1 MDAAGRAGGS
11 QQGHPGGGDGDA
23 PGDAPMD
30 RYLRSQGLYRKKVA
44 KDGSCLFRAVAEQ
57 VLHSQSRHMDV
68 RMACVDYLRKN
79 REKFEA
85 FIEGPFEE
93 YLKNLENPQEWVG
106 QVEISA
112 LSLMYKKDF
121 IIYREPNASPS
132 RVTENGF
139 SDKVLLCFSN
149 GNHYDIVYPIE
160 YAEKAA
166 LCQSLLYEL
175 LYEKVFNVDVKK
187 IVAELSAVGG
197 TGESNGSSEV
207 SASDSEDDNYRS
219 KATTASDVNGMKS
232 LSGNKHLES
241 NGNSTLVVVPKK
253 VLKSLDPLVY
263 RNIEYDV
270 WLQSKWDQQKQDFS
284 IAAGMQYSVGDKCKV
299 RLDHNGKFY
308 NAHIQEVRSDNG
320 PVVVFVEELGAKH
333 AVSLKSLKPLPQTSP
348 MEGWNTVPGKKIKKF
363 FPTWGQ
369 NAQPDAECRG
379 PKGQS
384 KSIKPQSALPPRL
397 QHTVGTRQHQF
408 LSSGPQPHQTSTE
421 QKPPGRNPS
430 QSVRKA
436 ERERAEDLTPGSR
449 DCNYF
454 GLSPEERREK
464 QAIEESRSL
473 YEIQQRDEQAF
484 PALCN
489 NQSVCQAATQT
500 MDTSNQKK
508 FSTNERRNSKWTAE
522 VEEQQKEKESNSRQ
536 IHLSQKLEPNS
547 SENSQDESYPKASS
561 PLEQVKIDSAF
572 LAEQVRNVCLIS
584 KFSSQETSDKG
595 ELHHSHNLTEC
606 LPSITP
612 TPSPVFSEVHLPPPV
627 PSVPAIVPAW
637 PSEPTSYGPAGI
649 PSQIP
654 ASSLMPGPAAGPDS
668 IVSQAQVTSA
678 SVAGV
683 PVWLQAVN
691 QPLMP
696 LPQTLNPYQD
706 PLYPGFPLSEKGERA
721 VAPSYSLCN
730 TGEDLPKDKNILRFF
745 FNLGVKAYSC
755 PMWAPHSYLYPL
767 HQAYLAACRMYP
779 NVSLPVYPHS
789 PWFQEA
795 PPAQNESETA
805 RPNRHFGVQSEAR
818 SNGQIPQVDSRSPSL
833 PLIIPTAQVT
843 ESQGQVCVETENPAQ
858 ALHANYEE
866 SLRGKNMF
874 PQPPFGHN
882 HFLGAVP
889 IAPHFFPHF
898 WYGYPVQ
905 GFIENSVGRPSVVMS
920 PEDKEAAAG
929 TSANM
934 YVGKESSPPVP
945 GVNCAEQLQKTNS
958 SSGTNTVPF
967 PVAGPGSQCS
977 APKDTSVRA
986 PQLEQ
991 TCPLAAP
998 KQKTSGQQQ
1007 HSAPQTQGTERQP
1020 AAPASQPLLSEPPKS
1035 ELKNSIPSRKEKTGK
1050 GRDSKGAAN
1059 LQTES
1064 RAQRMREES
1073 SEDEN
1078 EVSDMLRSGRSKQ
1091 FYNQTYG
1098 GGRRPR
1104 LERGY
1109 SSRGGYQFQR
1119 NEEAWKGPPGRS
1131 RDDSYQYQRNFR
1143 GQPYR
1148 NDRRRATLG
1157 DNQRGQQ
1164 A

>member
-1 MDAAGRAGGS
+1 MDAAGRAGGGEQS
-11 QQGHPGGGDGDA
+11 HPGSGRDA
-23 PGDAPMD
+23 PGDTSMD

-57 VLHSQSRHMDV
+57 VLHSQSRHIDV

-79 REKFEA
+79 RDKFEA
-85 FIEGPFEE
+85 FIEGPFED
-93 YLKNLENPQEWVG
+93 YLKSLENPQEWVG

-121 IIYREPNASPS
+121 IIYQEPNASPS

-149 GNHYDIVYPIE
+149 GNHYDIVYPVE

-175 LYEKVFNVDVKK
+175 LYEKVFNMDLKK
-187 IVAELSAVGG
+187 IMTELSAVGV
-197 TGESNGSSEV
+197 TEESNGSSEV

-219 KATTASDVNGMKS
+219 KATTVSDMNGMKS

-241 NGNSTLVVVPKK
+241 NGNPTSLVLPKK

-270 WLQSKWDQQKQDFS
+270 WLRSKWDQQKQDFS
-284 IAAGMQYSVGDKCKV
+284 IAAGMQYSIGDKCKV

-308 NAHIQEVRSDNG
+308 NAHIQEVFSENG

-363 FPTWGQ
+363 YPTWGQ

-379 PKGQS
+379 PKNQS

-397 QHTVGTRQHQF
+397 QHTVGTRQQQF
-408 LSSGPQPHQTSTE
+408 LGSGPQPHQTSNE
-421 QKPPGRNPS
+421 QKTPGRNPS
-430 QSVRKA
+430 QSARKA
-436 ERERAEDLTPGSR
+436 ERERSEELSHG
-449 DCNYF
+449 NYF

-489 NQSVCQAATQT
+489 NQLVCQAATQT
-500 MDTSNQKK
+500 VDNANQKK
-508 FSTNERRNSKWTAE
+508 FSNTERRNSKWTAE
-522 VEEQQKEKESNSRQ
+522 VEEQKEKESNSRQ

-547 SENSQDESYPKASS
+547 SEN
-561 PLEQVKIDSAF
+561 
-572 LAEQVRNVCLIS
+572 
-584 KFSSQETSDKG
+584 
-595 ELHHSHNLTEC
+595 LTEC
-606 LPSITP
+606 LPSVTP
-612 TPSPVFSEVHLPPPV
+612 TPSPVFSEVHLPPAV

-637 PSEPTSYGPAGI
+637 PSEPATYGPAGI
-649 PSQIP
+649 PTQIP
-654 ASSLMPGPAAGPDS
+654 ASSLMPGPATGPDS
-668 IVSQAQVTSA
+668 IVSQA
-678 SVAGV
+678 
-683 PVWLQAVN
+683 
-691 QPLMP
+691 
-696 LPQTLNPYQD
+696 QTLNPYQD
-706 PLYPGFPLSEKGERA
+706 PLYPGFPFNEKGERA
-721 VAPSYSLCN
+721 VAPPYSLCS

-779 NVSLPVYPHS
+779 NVSLPVYPHN

-795 PPAQNESETA
+795 APAQNENETA
-805 RPNRHFGVQSEAR
+805 RPNRHFAVQTEAR
-818 SNGQIPQVDSRSPSL
+818 SNGQIPPVDRSPSL
-833 PLIIPTAQVT
+833 PLIIPSAQVT
-843 ESQGQVCVETENPAQ
+843 ESQGQVCVEPENPAQ

-866 SLRGKNMF
+866 SLRGKNIF

-889 IAPHFFPHF
+889 IAPPFFPHF

-905 GFIENSVGRPSVVMS
+905 GFIENSVARPNLVLS
-920 PEDKEAAAG
+920 PEDKEAAAAG
-929 TSANM
+929 TSASM
-934 YVGKESSPPVP
+934 YVGKECSPPVP
-945 GVNCAEQLQKTNS
+945 AVNCAEQLQKTNS
-958 SSGTNTVPF
+958 GSGPSTVPF
-967 PVAGPGSQCS
+967 PVTAAGT
-977 APKDTSVRA
+977 PKDTSARA
-986 PQLEQ
+986 SQLEQ
-991 TCPLAAP
+991 TCPSATP
-998 KQKTSGQQQ
+998 KQKAAGQQ
-1007 HSAPQTQGTERQP
+1007 HRPPQTQGPERP
-1020 AAPASQPLLSEPPKS
+1020 TAGPGTQPLLAEPPKN
-1035 ELKNSIPSRKEKTGK
+1035 ELKPGTPSRKERPAK
-1050 GRDSKGAAN
+1050 GRESKGAGN
-1059 LQTES
+1059 MQMES
-1064 RAQRMREES
+1064 RAQRTREES
-1073 SEDEN
+1073 SEDDT

-1104 LERGY
+1104 PDRGY

-1119 NEEAWKGPPGRS
+1119 NEEAWKGPPSRS
-1131 RDDSYQYQRNFR
+1131 RDDSYHYQRNFR

>member
-1 MDAAGRAGGS
+1 SSMDC
-11 QQGHPGGGDGDA
+11 
-23 PGDAPMD
+23 
-30 RYLRSQGLYRKKVA
+30 YLRSQGLYRKKVA

-57 VLHSQSRHMDV
+57 VLHSQSRHIDV

-93 YLKNLENPQEWVG
+93 YLKCLENPQEWVG

-121 IIYREPNASPS
+121 IIYREPNAAPS
-132 RVTENGF
+132 HVTENGF

-160 YAEKAA
+160 YSEKAA

-175 LYEKVFNVDVKK
+175 LYEKVFDTDVKK
-187 IVAELSAVGG
+187 IIAELGAVGV
-197 TGESNGSSEV
+197 TEDSNGSSEV
-207 SASDSEDDNYRS
+207 SASDSDDDNYRS
-219 KATTASDVNGMKS
+219 KATTVSDMNGLKS
-232 LSGNKHLES
+232 LSGSKHLKS
-241 NGNSTLVVVPKK
+241 NGNPTLLVLPKK
-253 VLKSLDPLVY
+253 VLKSLNPSVY
-263 RNIEYDV
+263 RNVEYDV

-308 NAHIQEVRSDNG
+308 NAHIQEVCSENG

-333 AVSLKSLKPLPQTSP
+333 TVSLKSLKPLPQASP

-369 NAQPDAECRG
+369 NAQPDADCRG
-379 PKGQS
+379 PKSQS

-408 LSSGPQPHQTSTE
+408 LCSGPQPHQTSTE
-421 QKPPGRNPS
+421 QKAPGRNPS
-430 QSVRKA
+430 QTIRKPD
-436 ERERAEDLTPGSR
+436 RERTEDLNHSSR

-484 PALCN
+484 PALSNVCFFSFCDSHKWCN
-489 NQSVCQAATQT
+489 GSFTRLCLGVT
-500 MDTSNQKK
+500 
-508 FSTNERRNSKWTAE
+508 
-522 VEEQQKEKESNSRQ
+522 ESNSRQ

-547 SENSQDESYPKASS
+547 SEKNSQDESYPKASS
-561 PLEQVKIDSAF
+561 PLEQVKTDSPI
-572 LAEQVRNVCLIS
+572 LAEQNVS
-584 KFSSQETSDKG
+584 
-595 ELHHSHNLTEC
+595 EC

-612 TPSPVFSEVHLPPPV
+612 TPSPVFSEVHLPPTV

-637 PSEPTSYGPAGI
+637 PSEPTTYGPAGI
-649 PSQIP
+649 PAQIP
-654 ASSLMPGPAAGPDS
+654 ASSLMPAPATGPDS

-678 SVAGV
+678 PVAGV
-683 PVWLQAVN
+683 PVSLQAVN

-706 PLYPGFPLSEKGERA
+706 PLYPGFPFSEKGERA
-721 VAPSYSLCN
+721 IAPSYSLCN

-779 NVSLPVYPHS
+779 NVSLPVYPHN

-795 PPAQNESETA
+795 PPTQNETETA
-805 RPNRHFGVQSEAR
+805 RTNRHFPVQSEVR
-818 SNGQIPQVDSRSPSL
+818 SNSQMPQVDSRSPSL
-833 PLIIPTAQVT
+833 PLIIPTAQVS
-843 ESQGQVCVETENPAQ
+843 ESQGQVCVESENPVQ

-889 IAPHFFPHF
+889 IAPPFFPHF

-905 GFIENSVGRPSVVMS
+905 GFIENSVARPNVVMS
-920 PEDKEAAAG
+920 PEDKEATAG
-929 TSANM
+929 TSANVYM
-934 YVGKESSPPVP
+934 AKECSPPAPV
-945 GVNCAEQLQKTNS
+945 VNCAEPLQKTNS
-958 SSGTNTVPF
+958 SSSGSNAVSF
-967 PVAGPGSQCS
+967 PVAGECS
-977 APKDTSVRA
+977 APKETSARA
-986 PQLEQ
+986 PQLEP
-991 TCPLAAP
+991 TCPSASPA
-998 KQKTSGQQQ
+998 KQKPAGQQ
-1007 HSAPQTQGTERQP
+1007 HRSPQVQGSERQT
-1020 AAPASQPLLSEPPKS
+1020 AVHNAPPLLAEPPKN
-1035 ELKNSIPSRKEKTGK
+1035 ELKNSISSRKEKTDK
-1050 GRDSKGAAN
+1050 GRDCKGAGN

-1064 RAQRMREES
+1064 RAQRTREES
-1073 SEDEN
+1073 SEDES

-1104 LERGY
+1104 PEWGY
-1109 SSRGGYQFQR
+1109 SSRGGYPLQR
-1119 NEEAWKGPPGRS
+1119 SEEAWKGAPGRT

-1143 GQPYR
+1143 GRPYR

-1157 DNQRGQQ
+1157 DNQRGHQ

>member
-1 MDAAGRAGGS
+1 MEAAGKPDGGEQS
-11 QQGHPGGGDGDA
+11 HQGSGVEA
-23 PGDAPMD
+23 PGDTSMD
-30 RYLRSQGLYRKKVA
+30 CYLRSQGLYRKRVA

-57 VLHSQSRHMDV
+57 VLHSQSRHIDV

-93 YLKNLENPQEWVG
+93 YLKCLENPQEWVG

-132 RVTENGF
+132 HVTENGF

-160 YAEKAA
+160 YSEKAA

-175 LYEKVFNVDVKK
+175 LYEKVFDTDVKK
-187 IVAELSAVGG
+187 IIAELSAVGV
-197 TGESNGSSEV
+197 TEDSNGSSEL
-207 SASDSEDDNYRS
+207 SASDSEDDSYRS
-219 KATTASDVNGMKS
+219 RATAVSDMNGLKS
-232 LSGNKHLES
+232 LPGNKHLKS
-241 NGNSTLVVVPKK
+241 NGNPALLDLPKK
-253 VLKSLDPLVY
+253 VLKSLNPSVY
-263 RNIEYDV
+263 RNVEYEV

-308 NAHIQEVRSDNG
+308 NAHIQEVCSENG

-369 NAQPDAECRG
+369 NAQPDADCRG
-379 PKGQS
+379 PKNQS

-408 LSSGPQPHQTSTE
+408 LCSGPQPHQTSTE
-421 QKPPGRNPS
+421 QKAPGRNSS
-430 QSVRKA
+430 QTVRKPEW
-436 ERERAEDLTPGSR
+436 ERTEDLNHGSR

-484 PALCN
+484 PALST

-500 MDTSNQKK
+500 GDTLNQKK
-508 FSTNERRNSKWTAE
+508 LSNNDRRNNKWTAE
-522 VEEQQKEKESNSRQ
+522 VEEQKDKESNSRQ

-547 SENSQDESYPKASS
+547 SEKNSQDESYPKATS
-561 PLEQVKIDSAF
+561 PLEPVKTDSPV
-572 LAEQVRNVCLIS
+572 LAEQ
-584 KFSSQETSDKG
+584 
-595 ELHHSHNLTEC
+595 NLAEC
-606 LPSITP
+606 LPSVTP
-612 TPSPVFSEVHLPPPV
+612 APSPVFSEVHLPSAV

-637 PSEPTSYGPAGI
+637 PSEPTTYGPAGI
-649 PSQIP
+649 PPQIP
-654 ASSLMPGPAAGPDS
+654 ASSLMPAPATGPDS
-668 IVSQAQVTSA
+668 LVSQAQVTSA
-678 SVAGV
+678 PVAGV
-683 PVWLQAVN
+683 PVSLQAVN

-706 PLYPGFPLSEKGERA
+706 PLYPGFPFSEKGERA

-779 NVSLPVYPHS
+779 NVSLPVYPHN

-795 PPAQNESETA
+795 PPAPSESETA
-805 RPNRHFGVQSEAR
+805 GTNRHFPLQSEVR
-818 SNGQIPQVDSRSPSL
+818 SNGQIPQADSRAPSL
-833 PLIIPTAQVT
+833 PLILPAPQVS
-843 ESQGQVCVETENPAQ
+843 EGQGQGCVESEDPVQ

-866 SLRGKNMF
+866 SLRGKTVF

-882 HFLGAVP
+882 HFLGPLP
-889 IAPHFFPHF
+889 IAPPFFPHF

-905 GFIENSVGRPSVVMS
+905 GFIDNSVPRPNVVMS
-920 PEDKEAAAG
+920 PEEKEVVAG
-929 TSANM
+929 TSASV
-934 YVGKESSPPVP
+934 YVAKECSPQVP
-945 GVNCAEQLQKTNS
+945 GLNSAEHLQKTNG
-958 SSGTNTVPF
+958 SGAGPF
-967 PVAGPGSQCS
+967 PPAAAGSDCG
-977 APKDTSVRA
+977 APKEAPGRA

-991 TCPLAAP
+991 TCPSASPAKP
-998 KQKTSGQQQ
+998 KPAGQQQ
-1007 HSAPQTQGTERQP
+1007 NRSAQLQGTERQRAVATTPP
-1020 AAPASQPLLSEPPKS
+1020 ALAEPA
-1035 ELKNSIPSRKEKTGK
+1035 KNEVKPSIPGRRERTDK
-1050 GRDSKGAAN
+1050 GRESKA
-1059 LQTES
+1059 ES
-1064 RAQRMREES
+1064 RAQRPKEES
-1073 SEDEN
+1073 SEDES

-1104 LERGY
+1104 LEWGY
-1109 SSRGGYQFQR
+1109 SSRGGGYQFQR
-1119 NEEAWKGPPGRS
+1119 NEETWKGPPGRS
-1131 RDDSYQYQRNFR
+1131 RDDGYQYQRNFR
-1143 GQPYR
+1143 GRPYR

-1157 DNQRGQQ
+1157 DNQRGHQT
-1164 A
+1164 

>member
-1 MDAAGRAGGS
+1 MDAAGRAGGGEQS
-11 QQGHPGGGDGDA
+11 HPGSGGDA
-23 PGDAPMD
+23 PGDTSMD

-57 VLHSQSRHMDV
+57 VLHSQSRHIDV
-68 RMACVDYLRKN
+68 RMACVDYLRKH

-85 FIEGPFEE
+85 FIEGPFED
-93 YLKNLENPQEWVG
+93 YLKSLENPQEWVG

-121 IIYREPNASPS
+121 IIYQEPNASPS

-175 LYEKVFNVDVKK
+175 LYEKVFDMDVKK
-187 IVAELSAVGG
+187 IMAELSAVGV
-197 TGESNGSSEV
+197 TEESNGSSEV

-219 KATTASDVNGMKS
+219 KATTVSDMNGMKS

-241 NGNSTLVVVPKK
+241 NGNPTSLVLPKK

-263 RNIEYDV
+263 RNVEYDV
-270 WLQSKWDQQKQDFS
+270 WLRSKWDQQKQDFS
-284 IAAGMQYSVGDKCKV
+284 IAAGMQYSIGDKCKV

-308 NAHIQEVRSDNG
+308 NAHIQEVFSQNG

-363 FPTWGQ
+363 YPTWGQ

-379 PKGQS
+379 PKNQS

-408 LSSGPQPHQTSTE
+408 LCSGPQPHQTSTE
-421 QKPPGRNPS
+421 QKAPVRTPS
-430 QSVRKA
+430 QSARKV
-436 ERERAEDLTPGSR
+436 ERERSEEPSHGSR

-500 MDTSNQKK
+500 VDNVNQKK
-508 FSTNERRNSKWTAE
+508 FSNSERRNSKWTAE
-522 VEEQQKEKESNSRQ
+522 VEEQKEKESNSRQ

-547 SENSQDESYPKASS
+547 SEN
-561 PLEQVKIDSAF
+561 
-572 LAEQVRNVCLIS
+572 
-584 KFSSQETSDKG
+584 
-595 ELHHSHNLTEC
+595 LTEC
-606 LPSITP
+606 LPTITP
-612 TPSPVFSEVHLPPPV
+612 TPSPVFSEVHLPPAV

-637 PSEPTSYGPAGI
+637 PSEPATYGPAGI
-649 PSQIP
+649 PTQIP
-654 ASSLMPGPAAGPDS
+654 ASSLMPGPATGPDS
-668 IVSQAQVTSA
+668 IVSQA
-678 SVAGV
+678 
-683 PVWLQAVN
+683 
-691 QPLMP
+691 
-696 LPQTLNPYQD
+696 QTLNPYQD
-706 PLYPGFPLSEKGERA
+706 PLYPGFPFNEKGERA
-721 VAPSYSLCN
+721 VAPPYSLCS

-779 NVSLPVYPHS
+779 NVSLPVYPHN

-795 PPAQNESETA
+795 APTQNENETA
-805 RPNRHFGVQSEAR
+805 RPNRHFAVQTEAR
-818 SNGQIPQVDSRSPSL
+818 SNGQIPQVDRSPSL
-833 PLIIPTAQVT
+833 PLIIPSAQVT
-843 ESQGQVCVETENPAQ
+843 ESQGQVCVEPENPAQ

-866 SLRGKNMF
+866 SLRGKSMF

-889 IAPHFFPHF
+889 IAPPFFPHF

-905 GFIENSVGRPSVVMS
+905 GFIENSVARPNVVLS
-920 PEDKEAAAG
+920 PEDKEAAVG
-929 TSANM
+929 TSASM
-934 YVGKESSPPVP
+934 YVGKECSPPVP
-945 GVNCAEQLQKTNS
+945 GVNCAEQLQKSNTG
-958 SSGTNTVPF
+958 SGSNTVPF
-967 PVAGPGSQCS
+967 PVAAAGT
-977 APKDTSVRA
+977 PKDASARA

-991 TCPLAAP
+991 TCPSAAS
-998 KQKTSGQQQ
+998 KQKADGQQ
-1007 HSAPQTQGTERQP
+1007 HRPPQTQGPERP
-1020 AAPASQPLLSEPPKS
+1020 TAGPSTQPLLAEPPKT
-1035 ELKNSIPSRKEKTGK
+1035 ELKPGTPGRKEKPAK
-1050 GRDSKGAAN
+1050 GRESKGAGN
-1059 LQTES
+1059 VQTES
-1064 RAQRMREES
+1064 RVQRTREES
-1073 SEDEN
+1073 SEDDT

-1104 LERGY
+1104 PDRGY

-1131 RDDSYQYQRNFR
+1131 RDDGYQYQRNFR

>member
-1 MDAAGRAGGS
+1 MDAAGRAGGGEQS
-11 QQGHPGGGDGDA
+11 HPGSGRDA
-23 PGDAPMD
+23 PGDTSMD

-57 VLHSQSRHMDV
+57 VLHSQSRHIDV

-85 FIEGPFEE
+85 FIEGPFED
-93 YLKNLENPQEWVG
+93 YLKSLENPQEWVG

-121 IIYREPNASPS
+121 IIYQEPNASPS

-149 GNHYDIVYPIE
+149 GNHYDIVYPVE

-175 LYEKVFNVDVKK
+175 LYEKVFNMDLKK
-187 IVAELSAVGG
+187 IMTELSAVGV
-197 TGESNGSSEV
+197 TEESNGSSEV

-219 KATTASDVNGMKS
+219 KATTVSDMNGMKS

-241 NGNSTLVVVPKK
+241 NGNPTSLVLPKK

-270 WLQSKWDQQKQDFS
+270 WLRSKWDQQKQDFS
-284 IAAGMQYSVGDKCKV
+284 IAAGMQYSIGDKCKV

-308 NAHIQEVRSDNG
+308 NAHIQEVFSENG

-363 FPTWGQ
+363 YPTWGQ

-379 PKGQS
+379 PKNQS

-397 QHTVGTRQHQF
+397 QHTVGTRQQQF
-408 LSSGPQPHQTSTE
+408 LGSGPQPHQTSNE
-421 QKPPGRNPS
+421 QKTPGRNPS
-430 QSVRKA
+430 QSARKA
-436 ERERAEDLTPGSR
+436 ERERSEELSHG
-449 DCNYF
+449 NYF

-489 NQSVCQAATQT
+489 NQLVCQAATQT
-500 MDTSNQKK
+500 VDNANQKK
-508 FSTNERRNSKWTAE
+508 FSNTERRNSKWTAE
-522 VEEQQKEKESNSRQ
+522 VEEQKEKESNSRQ

-547 SENSQDESYPKASS
+547 SE
-561 PLEQVKIDSAF
+561 
-572 LAEQVRNVCLIS
+572 
-584 KFSSQETSDKG
+584 FSSQETSDKG

-606 LPSITP
+606 LPSVTP
-612 TPSPVFSEVHLPPPV
+612 TPSPVFSEVHLPPAV

-637 PSEPTSYGPAGI
+637 PSEPATYGPAGI
-649 PSQIP
+649 PTQIP
-654 ASSLMPGPAAGPDS
+654 ASSLMPGPATGPDS

-678 SVAGV
+678 SGAGV

-706 PLYPGFPLSEKGERA
+706 PLYPGFPFNEKGERA
-721 VAPSYSLCN
+721 VAPPYSLCS

-779 NVSLPVYPHS
+779 NVSLPVYPHN

-795 PPAQNESETA
+795 APAQNENETA
-805 RPNRHFGVQSEAR
+805 RPNRHFAVQTEAR
-818 SNGQIPQVDSRSPSL
+818 SNGQIPPVDRSPSL
-833 PLIIPTAQVT
+833 PLIIPSAQVT
-843 ESQGQVCVETENPAQ
+843 ESQGQVCVEPENPAQ

-866 SLRGKNMF
+866 SLRGKNIF

-889 IAPHFFPHF
+889 IAPPFFPHF

-905 GFIENSVGRPSVVMS
+905 GFIENSVARPNLVLS
-920 PEDKEAAAG
+920 PEDKEAAAAG
-929 TSANM
+929 TSASM
-934 YVGKESSPPVP
+934 YVGKECSPPVP
-945 GVNCAEQLQKTNS
+945 AVNCAEQLQKTNS
-958 SSGTNTVPF
+958 GSGPSTVPF
-967 PVAGPGSQCS
+967 PVAAAGN
-977 APKDTSVRA
+977 PKDTSARA
-986 PQLEQ
+986 SQLEQ
-991 TCPLAAP
+991 TCPSATP
-998 KQKTSGQQQ
+998 KQKAAGQQ
-1007 HSAPQTQGTERQP
+1007 HRPPQTQGPERP
-1020 AAPASQPLLSEPPKS
+1020 TAGPGTQPLLAEPPKN
-1035 ELKNSIPSRKEKTGK
+1035 ELKPGTPSRKERPAK
-1050 GRDSKGAAN
+1050 GRESKGAGN
-1059 LQTES
+1059 MQMES
-1064 RAQRMREES
+1064 RAQRTREES
-1073 SEDEN
+1073 SEDDT

-1104 LERGY
+1104 PDRGY

-1119 NEEAWKGPPGRS
+1119 NEEAWKGPPSRS
-1131 RDDSYQYQRNFR
+1131 RDDSYHYQRNFR

>member
-1 MDAAGRAGGS
+1 MEAAGKPDGGEQS
-11 QQGHPGGGDGDA
+11 HQSSGMDA
-23 PGDAPMD
+23 PGDASMD
-30 RYLRSQGLYRKKVA
+30 CYLRSQGLYRKRVA

-57 VLHSQSRHMDV
+57 VLHSQSRHIDV
-68 RMACVDYLRKN
+68 RMACVEYLRKN

-85 FIEGPFEE
+85 FIEGPFED
-93 YLKNLENPQEWVG
+93 YLKCLENPQEWVG

-132 RVTENGF
+132 HVTENGF

-160 YAEKAA
+160 YSEKAA

-175 LYEKVFNVDVKK
+175 LYEKVFDTDVKK
-187 IVAELSAVGG
+187 IIAELSAVGV
-197 TGESNGSSEV
+197 TEESNGSSEV

-219 KATTASDVNGMKS
+219 KATTVSDMNGLKS
-232 LSGNKHLES
+232 LSGNKHVKS
-241 NGNSTLVVVPKK
+241 NGNPTLLVLPRK
-253 VLKSLDPLVY
+253 VLKSLNPSVY
-263 RNIEYDV
+263 RNVEYDV

-308 NAHIQEVRSDNG
+308 NAHIQEVCSENG

-333 AVSLKSLKPLPQTSP
+333 AVSLKSLKPLPQASP

-369 NAQPDAECRG
+369 NAQPDADCRG
-379 PKGQS
+379 PKNQS

-397 QHTVGTRQHQF
+397 QHTAGTRQHQF
-408 LSSGPQPHQTSTE
+408 LCSGPQPHQTSTE
-421 QKPPGRNPS
+421 QKAPGRNPS
-430 QSVRKA
+430 QTV
-436 ERERAEDLTPGSR
+436 RERKPDRERTEDLNHGSR

-484 PALCN
+484 PAL
-489 NQSVCQAATQT
+489 
-500 MDTSNQKK
+500 SNK
-508 FSTNERRNSKWTAE
+508 
-522 VEEQQKEKESNSRQ
+522 
-536 IHLSQKLEPNS
+536 
-547 SENSQDESYPKASS
+547 NSQDESYPKASS
-561 PLEQVKIDSAF
+561 PLEQVKTDSPI
-572 LAEQVRNVCLIS
+572 LAEQ
-584 KFSSQETSDKG
+584 
-595 ELHHSHNLTEC
+595 NLAEC
-606 LPSITP
+606 LPSVTP
-612 TPSPVFSEVHLPPPV
+612 TPSPVFPEVHLPPAV

-637 PSEPTSYGPAGI
+637 PSEPTTYGPAGI
-649 PSQIP
+649 PAQIP
-654 ASSLMPGPAAGPDS
+654 ASSLMPAPATGPDS

-678 SVAGV
+678 PVAGV
-683 PVWLQAVN
+683 SVSLQAVN

-706 PLYPGFPLSEKGERA
+706 PLYPGFPFSEKGERA

-745 FNLGVKAYSC
+745 FNLGVKAYCC

-779 NVSLPVYPHS
+779 NVSLPVYPHN

-795 PPAQNESETA
+795 PPTQNENETA
-805 RPNRHFGVQSEAR
+805 RANRHFPVPSEAR
-818 SNGQIPQVDSRSPSL
+818 SNGQIPQADSRSPSL
-833 PLIIPTAQVT
+833 PLIIPTAQVS
-843 ESQGQVCVETENPAQ
+843 ESQGQVCVESENPVQ

-889 IAPHFFPHF
+889 IAPPFFPHF

-905 GFIENSVGRPSVVMS
+905 GFIESSVARPNVVLS
-920 PEDKEAAAG
+920 PEDKEATAS
-929 TSANM
+929 TSANV
-934 YVGKESSPPVP
+934 YAAKECSPPVP
-945 GVNCAEQLQKTNS
+945 VMNSAEQLPKMS
-958 SSGTNTVPF
+958 SSGGSNAVPF
-967 PVAGPGSQCS
+967 PVAGASGECS
-977 APKDTSVRA
+977 APTETSARA

-991 TCPLAAP
+991 TCPSASPAR
-998 KQKTSGQQQ
+998 QKPAGQQNR
-1007 HSAPQTQGTERQP
+1007 SPQTQGTERQTAVP
-1020 AAPASQPLLSEPPKS
+1020 TAPPLLAELPKN
-1035 ELKNSIPSRKEKTGK
+1035 ELKNSVPSRKEKTDK
-1050 GRDSKGAAN
+1050 GRDCKGAGN
-1059 LQTES
+1059 PQVES
-1064 RAQRMREES
+1064 RAQRTREES
-1073 SEDEN
+1073 SEDES

-1104 LERGY
+1104 LEWGY

-1119 NEEAWKGPPGRS
+1119 NEEAWKGAPGRS
-1131 RDDSYQYQRNFR
+1131 RDEGYQYQRNFR
-1143 GQPYR
+1143 GRPYR

-1157 DNQRGQQ
+1157 ENQRGHQ

>member
-1 MDAAGRAGGS
+1 MEAACRPAGDEQS
-11 QQGHPGGGDGDA
+11 QQGMDG
-23 PGDAPMD
+23 PGDTSMD
-30 RYLRSQGLYRKKVA
+30 CYLRSQGLYRKRVA

-57 VLHSQSRHMDV
+57 VLHSQSRHIDV

-93 YLKNLENPQEWVG
+93 YLKCLENPQEWVG

-132 RVTENGF
+132 HVTENGF

-160 YAEKAA
+160 YSEKAA

-175 LYEKVFNVDVKK
+175 LYEKVFDTDVKK
-187 IVAELSAVGG
+187 IIAELSAVGA
-197 TGESNGSSEV
+197 TDDSNGSSEV
-207 SASDSEDDNYRS
+207 SASDSDDDNCRS
-219 KATTASDVNGMKS
+219 KAATVSDMNGLKS
-232 LSGNKHLES
+232 PSDNKHLKS
-241 NGNSTLVVVPKK
+241 NGNPTLLVLPKK
-253 VLKSLDPLVY
+253 VLKSLNPSVY
-263 RNIEYDV
+263 RNVEYDV
-270 WLQSKWDQQKQDFS
+270 WLQSKLDQQKQDFS

-308 NAHIQEVRSDNG
+308 NAHIQEVCSENG

-333 AVSLKSLKPLPQTSP
+333 AVSLKSLKPLPQASP
-348 MEGWNTVPGKKIKKF
+348 MEGWNTVPGKKMKKF

-369 NAQPDAECRG
+369 NAQPDADCRG
-379 PKGQS
+379 PKNQS
-384 KSIKPQSALPPRL
+384 KSIKPQPALPPRL

-408 LSSGPQPHQTSTE
+408 SCSGPQPHQTSTE
-421 QKPPGRNPS
+421 QKAPGRNPS
-430 QSVRKA
+430 QTVRKP
-436 ERERAEDLTPGSR
+436 ERERSEDLNPGSR

-484 PALCN
+484 PALSN

-500 MDTSNQKK
+500 VDNLNQKK
-508 FSTNERRNSKWTAE
+508 LSNNERRNSKWTAE
-522 VEEQQKEKESNSRQ
+522 VEEQKEKESNSRQ

-547 SENSQDESYPKASS
+547 SEKSSQDESYPKASS
-561 PLEQVKIDSAF
+561 PVEQVKTESPPV
-572 LAEQVRNVCLIS
+572 LAEQ
-584 KFSSQETSDKG
+584 
-595 ELHHSHNLTEC
+595 NLTEC
-606 LPSITP
+606 LPSVTP
-612 TPSPVFSEVHLPPPV
+612 TPSPVFSEVHLPPAV

-637 PSEPTSYGPAGI
+637 PSEPATYGPAGI
-649 PSQIP
+649 PAQIP
-654 ASSLMPGPAAGPDS
+654 ASTLMPAPAAGPDS

-678 SVAGV
+678 PVAGV
-683 PVWLQAVN
+683 PVSLQAVN
-691 QPLMP
+691 QPVMP

-721 VAPSYSLCN
+721 IAPSYSLCN

-779 NVSLPVYPHS
+779 NMSLPMYPHNA
-789 PWFQEA
+789 WFQEA
-795 PPAQNESETA
+795 PAQSDGETA
-805 RPNRHFGVQSEAR
+805 RTNRHFPVPSEAR
-818 SNGQIPQVDSRSPSL
+818 PNGQIPQVDSRAASL
-833 PLIIPTAQVT
+833 PLMIPTAQVS
-843 ESQGQVCVETENPAQ
+843 ESQGQVCVESENPVQ

-874 PQPPFGHN
+874 PQTPFGHN

-889 IAPHFFPHF
+889 IAPPFFPHF

-905 GFIENSVGRPSVVMS
+905 GFIDNSAARPNVVLS
-920 PEDKEAAAG
+920 PEDKEAAAN
-929 TSANM
+929 AVVNM
-934 YVGKESSPPVP
+934 YVAKECVPPVP
-945 GVNCAEQLQKTNS
+945 VVNCAEQLPKVGS
-958 SSGTNTVPF
+958 SSNTMPF
-967 PVAGPGSQCS
+967 PVAGASSECS
-977 APKDTSVRA
+977 APKEASARA
-986 PQLEQ
+986 PQLEH
-991 TCPLAAP
+991 TCPSA
-998 KQKTSGQQQ
+998 KQKPAGQQNR
-1007 HSAPQTQGTERQP
+1007 SPLTQGTEKQTAVP
-1020 AAPASQPLLSEPPKS
+1020 NTPPLAAEPPKN
-1035 ELKNSIPSRKEKTGK
+1035 ELKHSICSRKDKTDK
-1050 GRDSKGAAN
+1050 GRDCRGMGS
-1059 LQTES
+1059 LQAES
-1064 RAQRMREES
+1064 RVQRAREES
-1073 SEDEN
+1073 SEDES

-1104 LERGY
+1104 LEWGY

-1119 NEEAWKGPPGRS
+1119 NEEAWKGPPSRS
-1131 RDDSYQYQRNFR
+1131 RDDGHQYQRNFR
-1143 GQPYR
+1143 GRPYR

-1157 DNQRGQQ
+1157 DNQRGHQ

>member
-1 MDAAGRAGGS
+1 MDAASRAGGGEQS
-11 QQGHPGGGDGDA
+11 HPGSGGDS
-23 PGDAPMD
+23 PGDTSMD

-57 VLHSQSRHMDV
+57 VLHSQSRHIDV

-85 FIEGPFEE
+85 VSLIVCLFECSF
-93 YLKNLENPQEWVG
+93 LLFSIQEWVG

-121 IIYREPNASPS
+121 IIYQEPNASPS

-175 LYEKVFNVDVKK
+175 LYEKVFDMDVKK
-187 IVAELSAVGG
+187 IMSELSAVGVAE
-197 TGESNGSSEV
+197 ESNGSSEV
-207 SASDSEDDNYRS
+207 SASDSEDDNYRTD
-219 KATTASDVNGMKS
+219 ANGSWGLVCFSSHGS
-232 LSGNKHLES
+232 LN
-241 NGNSTLVVVPKK
+241 
-253 VLKSLDPLVY
+253 
-263 RNIEYDV
+263 
-270 WLQSKWDQQKQDFS
+270 QQKQDFS
-284 IAAGMQYSVGDKCKV
+284 IAAGMQYSIGDKCKV

-308 NAHIQEVRSDNG
+308 NAHIQEVYSENG

-363 FPTWGQ
+363 YPTWGQ

-379 PKGQS
+379 PKNQS

-408 LSSGPQPHQTSTE
+408 LTSGPQPHQTSTE
-421 QKPPGRNPS
+421 QKAPGRNPS
-430 QSVRKA
+430 QSVRKM
-436 ERERAEDLTPGSR
+436 ERERSEELSHGSR

-489 NQSVCQAATQT
+489 SVCQAATQT
-500 MDTSNQKK
+500 VDNVNQKK
-508 FSTNERRNSKWTAE
+508 LSNNERRNSKWTAE
-522 VEEQQKEKESNSRQ
+522 VEEQKEKGVWIR
-536 IHLSQKLEPNS
+536 LSHQDHQPWCDLALF
-547 SENSQDESYPKASS
+547 SQ
-561 PLEQVKIDSAF
+561 
-572 LAEQVRNVCLIS
+572 
-584 KFSSQETSDKG
+584 
-595 ELHHSHNLTEC
+595 NLSEC
-606 LPSITP
+606 LPSVTP
-612 TPSPVFSEVHLPPPV
+612 TPSPVFSEVHLPPAV

-637 PSEPTSYGPAGI
+637 PSEPATYGPAGI
-649 PSQIP
+649 PTQIP
-654 ASSLMPGPAAGPDS
+654 ASSLMPGPATGPDS

-678 SVAGV
+678 SVAGL

-706 PLYPGFPLSEKGERA
+706 PLYPGFPFNEKGERA
-721 VAPSYSLCN
+721 VAPPYSLCN

-779 NVSLPVYPHS
+779 NVTLPVYPHN

-795 PPAQNESETA
+795 APTQNENETA
-805 RPNRHFGVQSEAR
+805 RPNRHFAVQTETR
-818 SNGQIPQVDSRSPSL
+818 SNGQIPQADRSPSL
-833 PLIIPTAQVT
+833 PLIIPSAQVS
-843 ESQGQVCVETENPAQ
+843 ESQGQVCVEPENPAQ

-874 PQPPFGHN
+874 PHPPFGHN

-889 IAPHFFPHF
+889 IAPPFFPPF

-905 GFIENSVGRPSVVMS
+905 GFIENSVARPNVVLS

-934 YVGKESSPPVP
+934 YMSKECSPPVP
-945 GVNCAEQLQKTNS
+945 GVNCAEQLQKINS
-958 SSGTNTVPF
+958 SSGSNTVPF
-967 PVAGPGSQCS
+967 PVAAAG
-977 APKDTSVRA
+977 APKDTSARA

-991 TCPLAAP
+991 TCPSAAP
-998 KQKTSGQQQ
+998 KQKTSGQQ
-1007 HSAPQTQGTERQP
+1007 HRPLQTQCTERP
-1020 AAPASQPLLSEPPKS
+1020 MAGPSTQPLLAEPPKN
-1035 ELKNSIPSRKEKTGK
+1035 ELKPSIPGRKEKPAK
-1050 GRDSKGAAN
+1050 GRDSKGTGN
-1059 LQTES
+1059 VQTES
-1064 RAQRMREES
+1064 RAQRTREES
-1073 SEDEN
+1073 SEDDS

-1104 LERGY
+1104 PDRGY

-1119 NEEAWKGPPGRS
+1119 NEEAWKGPPSRS
-1131 RDDSYQYQRNFR
+1131 RDDGYQYQRNFR

-1164 A
+1164 V

>member
-1 MDAAGRAGGS
+1 MEAASKPDGGERS
-11 QQGHPGGGDGDA
+11 HHGSGTDA
-23 PGDAPMD
+23 PGKASMD
-30 RYLRSQGLYRKKVA
+30 CYLRSQGLYRKRVA

-57 VLHSQSRHMDV
+57 VLHSQSRHIDV

-85 FIEGPFEE
+85 FIEGPFED
-93 YLKNLENPQEWVG
+93 YLKCLENPQEWVG

-132 RVTENGF
+132 HVTENGF

-160 YAEKAA
+160 YSERAA

-175 LYEKVFNVDVKK
+175 LYEKVFDTDVKK
-187 IVAELSAVGG
+187 IIAELSTAGV
-197 TGESNGSSEV
+197 TEESNGSSEV
-207 SASDSEDDNYRS
+207 SASDSEDDSYRS
-219 KATTASDVNGMKS
+219 KTTTVGDMNGLKS
-232 LSGNKHLES
+232 LSGNKHLKS
-241 NGNSTLVVVPKK
+241 NGNPTLLVLPKK
-253 VLKSLDPLVY
+253 VLRSLNPSVY
-263 RNIEYDV
+263 RNVEYEV

-308 NAHIQEVRSDNG
+308 NAHIQEVRSESG
-320 PVVVFVEELGAKH
+320 PVIVFVEELGEKH
-333 AVSLKSLKPLPQTSP
+333 SVSLKSLKPLPQASP
-348 MEGWNTVPGKKIKKF
+348 MEGWNTVPGKKMKKF

-369 NAQPDAECRG
+369 NAQPDVDCRG
-379 PKGQS
+379 SKNQN

-408 LSSGPQPHQTSTE
+408 ICSGPQPHQTSTE
-421 QKPPGRNPS
+421 QKAPGRNPS
-430 QSVRKA
+430 QSGRKPD
-436 ERERAEDLTPGSR
+436 RERTEDLNHGGR

-484 PALCN
+484 PALSN
-489 NQSVCQAATQT
+489 NQLVCQAAAQT
-500 MDTSNQKK
+500 VDNTNPKK
-508 FSTNERRNSKWTAE
+508 FSNNERRNSKWTAE
-522 VEEQQKEKESNSRQ
+522 VEEQKDKESNSRQ

-547 SENSQDESYPKASS
+547 SEKNSQDERCPKASS
-561 PLEQVKIDSAF
+561 PLEQVKTDSPV
-572 LAEQVRNVCLIS
+572 LAEQ
-584 KFSSQETSDKG
+584 K
-595 ELHHSHNLTEC
+595 LTEC
-606 LPSITP
+606 LPSVTP
-612 TPSPVFSEVHLPPPV
+612 TPSPVFSEVHLPPTV

-637 PSEPTSYGPAGI
+637 PSEPTTYGPAGI
-649 PSQIP
+649 PAQIP
-654 ASSLMPGPAAGPDS
+654 ASSLMPAPTTGPDS

-678 SVAGV
+678 PVAGV
-683 PVWLQAVN
+683 PVSMQAVN

-706 PLYPGFPLSEKGERA
+706 PLYPGFPFSEKGERA
-721 VAPSYSLCN
+721 IAPSYSLCN
-730 TGEDLPKDKNILRFF
+730 NGEDLPKDKNILRFF

-755 PMWAPHSYLYPL
+755 PMWVPHSYLYPL

-779 NVSLPVYPHS
+779 NVSLPVYPHN

-795 PPAQNESETA
+795 PPTQNENETA
-805 RPNRHFGVQSEAR
+805 RASRHFPIQTEAR
-818 SNGQIPQVDSRSPSL
+818 SNGQISQVDSRSPSL
-833 PLIIPTAQVT
+833 PLMIPTAQVS
-843 ESQGQVCVETENPAQ
+843 ESQGQVCVESENPVQ
-858 ALHANYEE
+858 ALPYDE
-866 SLRGKNMF
+866 SLRGKNLF
-874 PQPPFGHN
+874 PQPAFGHN

-889 IAPHFFPHF
+889 IAPPFFPHF

-905 GFIENSVGRPSVVMS
+905 GFIENSVARPNVVVA
-920 PEDKEAAAG
+920 PEDKEAASS
-929 TSANM
+929 TSANL
-934 YVGKESSPPVP
+934 YVAKECSPPVP
-945 GVNCAEQLQKTNS
+945 AVKCAEQLQKSNS
-958 SSGTNTVPF
+958 SGSNTAPF
-967 PVAGPGSQCS
+967 PVAGVSSECS
-977 APKDTSVRA
+977 APKETTTRA

-991 TCPLAAP
+991 TCTAASA
-998 KQKTSGQQQ
+998 KQATAGLQNRS
-1007 HSAPQTQGTERQP
+1007 PQAQGIERQP
-1020 AAPASQPLLSEPPKS
+1020 GVSNATPPVAEAPKYEHKS
-1035 ELKNSIPSRKEKTGK
+1035 ATPSRKEKTDK
-1050 GRDSKGAAN
+1050 GRESKGAGN

-1064 RAQRMREES
+1064 RAQRTKEES
-1073 SEDEN
+1073 SEDES

-1104 LERGY
+1104 LEWGY

-1119 NEEAWKGPPGRS
+1119 NEEAWKGPPSRS
-1131 RDDSYQYQRNFR
+1131 REEGCQYQRNFR
-1143 GQPYR
+1143 GRPYR

-1157 DNQRGQQ
+1157 DNQRGHQ

>member
-1 MDAAGRAGGS
+1 MEAACKPDGGEQSHQGSGVDAS
-11 QQGHPGGGDGDA
+11 GDA
-23 PGDAPMD
+23 SMD
-30 RYLRSQGLYRKKVA
+30 CYLRSQGLYRKRVA

-57 VLHSQSRHMDV
+57 VLHSQSWHIDV

-93 YLKNLENPQEWVG
+93 YLKCVENPQEWVG

-121 IIYREPNASPS
+121 IIYQEPNASPS
-132 RVTENGF
+132 HVTENGF

-160 YAEKAA
+160 YSEKAA

-175 LYEKVFNVDVKK
+175 LYEKVFDTDVKK
-187 IVAELSAVGG
+187 IIAELSAVGV
-197 TGESNGSSEV
+197 TEESNGSSEV
-207 SASDSEDDNYRS
+207 SPSDSEDDNYRS
-219 KATTASDVNGMKS
+219 NATTVSDMNGLKS
-232 LSGNKHLES
+232 LSGNKHLKS
-241 NGNSTLVVVPKK
+241 NGNPTLLVLPKK
-253 VLKSLDPLVY
+253 VLKSLNPSVY
-263 RNIEYDV
+263 RNVEYDV

-308 NAHIQEVRSDNG
+308 NAHIQEVCSENG

-333 AVSLKSLKPLPQTSP
+333 AVSLKSLKPLPQASP
-348 MEGWNTVPGKKIKKF
+348 MEGWNTVPGKKRKKF
-363 FPTWGQ
+363 FPTWGH
-369 NAQPDAECRG
+369 NAQPDADCRG
-379 PKGQS
+379 PKNQS
-384 KSIKPQSALPPRL
+384 KSIKPPSALPPRL

-408 LSSGPQPHQTSTE
+408 LCSAPQPHQTSTE
-421 QKPPGRNPS
+421 QKAPGRNPS
-430 QSVRKA
+430 QAVRKPD
-436 ERERAEDLTPGSR
+436 RERSEDLNHGSR

-484 PALCN
+484 PALSN
-489 NQSVCQAATQT
+489 SQSVCQAATQT
-500 MDTSNQKK
+500 VDNLNQNK
-508 FSTNERRNSKWTAE
+508 FSNNERRNSKWTAE
-522 VEEQQKEKESNSRQ
+522 VEEQKDKESNSRP

-547 SENSQDESYPKASS
+547 SEKNSQDESYPKASS
-561 PLEQVKIDSAF
+561 PLEQVKRDSPII
-572 LAEQVRNVCLIS
+572 AEQVRNVCLIS

-595 ELHHSHNLTEC
+595 ELQPSHNVTEC

-612 TPSPVFSEVHLPPPV
+612 TPSPVFSEVHLPPTV

-637 PSEPTSYGPAGI
+637 PSEPTTYGPAGI
-649 PSQIP
+649 PAQIP
-654 ASSLMPGPAAGPDS
+654 ASSLMPAPATGPDS
-668 IVSQAQVTSA
+668 IVSQA
-678 SVAGV
+678 
-683 PVWLQAVN
+683 
-691 QPLMP
+691 
-696 LPQTLNPYQD
+696 QTLNPYQD
-706 PLYPGFPLSEKGERA
+706 PLYPGFPFSEKGERA

-779 NVSLPVYPHS
+779 NVSVPVYPHS
-789 PWFQEA
+789 PWFQE
-795 PPAQNESETA
+795 PPTTQNENETA
-805 RPNRHFGVQSEAR
+805 RTNRHFPVQSEAR

-833 PLIIPTAQVT
+833 PLIIPTAQAS
-843 ESQGQVCVETENPAQ
+843 ESQGQVCVESENPVQ
-858 ALHANYEE
+858 ALHASYEE

-889 IAPHFFPHF
+889 IAPPFFPHF

-905 GFIENSVGRPSVVMS
+905 GFIENSVARPNVVMS
-920 PEDKEAAAG
+920 PEDKEAAAN
-929 TSANM
+929 TSANV
-934 YVGKESSPPVP
+934 YVAKECSPPVP
-945 GVNCAEQLQKTNS
+945 VVNSVEQQLPKTNS
-958 SSGTNTVPF
+958 SSGSNAAPF
-967 PVAGPGSQCS
+967 PVAGASGERG
-977 APKDTSVRA
+977 APKETSART

-991 TCPLAAP
+991 TCPSASPA
-998 KQKTSGQQQ
+998 KQKTAGQQSRSLQ
-1007 HSAPQTQGTERQP
+1007 MQGTERHTAVP
-1020 AAPASQPLLSEPPKS
+1020 NTLPLLAEPPKN
-1035 ELKNSIPSRKEKTGK
+1035 ELKNSIPSRKEKTEK
-1050 GRDSKGAAN
+1050 GRDSKGAGN

-1064 RAQRMREES
+1064 RAQRTREES
-1073 SEDEN
+1073 SEDES

-1104 LERGY
+1104 LEWGY

-1119 NEEAWKGPPGRS
+1119 NEEAWKGPPSRS
-1131 RDDSYQYQRNFR
+1131 RDDGYQYQRNFR
-1143 GQPYR
+1143 GRPYR

-1157 DNQRGQQ
+1157 DNQRGHQ

>member
-1 MDAAGRAGGS
+1 MDAAGRAGGGEQS
-11 QQGHPGGGDGDA
+11 HPGSGGDA
-23 PGDAPMD
+23 PGDTSMD

-57 VLHSQSRHMDV
+57 VLHSQSRHIDV
-68 RMACVDYLRKN
+68 RMACVDYLRKH

-85 FIEGPFEE
+85 FIEGPFED
-93 YLKNLENPQEWVG
+93 YLKSLENPQEWVG

-121 IIYREPNASPS
+121 IIYQEPNASPS

-175 LYEKVFNVDVKK
+175 LYEKVFDMDVKK
-187 IVAELSAVGG
+187 IMAELSAVGV
-197 TGESNGSSEV
+197 TEESNGSSEV

-219 KATTASDVNGMKS
+219 KATTVSDMNGMKS

-241 NGNSTLVVVPKK
+241 NGNPTSLVLPKK

-263 RNIEYDV
+263 RNVEYDV
-270 WLQSKWDQQKQDFS
+270 WLRSKWDQQKQDFS
-284 IAAGMQYSVGDKCKV
+284 IAAGMQYSIGDKCKV

-308 NAHIQEVRSDNG
+308 NAHIQEVFSQNG

-363 FPTWGQ
+363 YPTWGQ

-379 PKGQS
+379 PKNQS

-408 LSSGPQPHQTSTE
+408 LCSGPQPHQTSTE
-421 QKPPGRNPS
+421 QKAPVRTPS
-430 QSVRKA
+430 QSARKV
-436 ERERAEDLTPGSR
+436 ERERSEEPSHGSR

-500 MDTSNQKK
+500 VDNVNQKK
-508 FSTNERRNSKWTAE
+508 FSNSERRNSKWTAE
-522 VEEQQKEKESNSRQ
+522 VEEQKEKESNSRQ

-547 SENSQDESYPKASS
+547 SEKNSQDESYPKASS
-561 PLEQVKIDSAF
+561 PLEQVKTDSPI
-572 LAEQVRNVCLIS
+572 LAEQ
-584 KFSSQETSDKG
+584 
-595 ELHHSHNLTEC
+595 NLTEC
-606 LPSITP
+606 LPTITP
-612 TPSPVFSEVHLPPPV
+612 TPSPVFSEVHLPPAV

-637 PSEPTSYGPAGI
+637 PSEPATYGPAGI
-649 PSQIP
+649 PTQIP
-654 ASSLMPGPAAGPDS
+654 ASSLMPGPATGPDS
-668 IVSQAQVTSA
+668 IVSQA
-678 SVAGV
+678 
-683 PVWLQAVN
+683 
-691 QPLMP
+691 
-696 LPQTLNPYQD
+696 QTLNPYQD
-706 PLYPGFPLSEKGERA
+706 PLYPGFPFNEKGERA
-721 VAPSYSLCN
+721 VAPPYSLCS

-779 NVSLPVYPHS
+779 NVSLPVYPHN

-795 PPAQNESETA
+795 APTQNENETA
-805 RPNRHFGVQSEAR
+805 RPNRHFAVQTEAR
-818 SNGQIPQVDSRSPSL
+818 SNGQIPQVDRSPSL
-833 PLIIPTAQVT
+833 PLIIPSAQVT
-843 ESQGQVCVETENPAQ
+843 ESQGQVCVEPENPAQ

-866 SLRGKNMF
+866 SLRGKSMF

-889 IAPHFFPHF
+889 IAPPFFPHF

-905 GFIENSVGRPSVVMS
+905 GFIENSVARPNVVLS
-920 PEDKEAAAG
+920 PEDKEAAVG
-929 TSANM
+929 TSASM
-934 YVGKESSPPVP
+934 YVGKECSPPVP
-945 GVNCAEQLQKTNS
+945 GVNCAEQLQKSNTG
-958 SSGTNTVPF
+958 SGSNTVPF
-967 PVAGPGSQCS
+967 PVAAAGT
-977 APKDTSVRA
+977 PKDASARA

-991 TCPLAAP
+991 TCPSAAS
-998 KQKTSGQQQ
+998 KQKADGQQ
-1007 HSAPQTQGTERQP
+1007 HRPPQTQGPERP
-1020 AAPASQPLLSEPPKS
+1020 TAGPSTQPLLAEPPKT
-1035 ELKNSIPSRKEKTGK
+1035 ELKPGTPGRKEKPAK
-1050 GRDSKGAAN
+1050 GRESKGAGN
-1059 LQTES
+1059 VQTES
-1064 RAQRMREES
+1064 RVQRTREES
-1073 SEDEN
+1073 SEDDT

-1104 LERGY
+1104 PDRGY

-1131 RDDSYQYQRNFR
+1131 RDDGYQYQRNFR

>member
-1 MDAAGRAGGS
+1 TSMDC
-11 QQGHPGGGDGDA
+11 
-23 PGDAPMD
+23 
-30 RYLRSQGLYRKKVA
+30 YLRSQGLYRKRVA

-57 VLHSQSRHMDV
+57 VLHSQSRHIDV

-85 FIEGPFEE
+85 FIEGPFED
-93 YLKNLENPQEWVG
+93 YLKCLENPQEWVG

-132 RVTENGF
+132 HVTENGF

-160 YAEKAA
+160 YSEKAA

-175 LYEKVFNVDVKK
+175 LYEKVFDTDVKK
-187 IVAELSAVGG
+187 IIAELSAVGG
-197 TGESNGSSEV
+197 TEESNGSSEV

-219 KATTASDVNGMKS
+219 KAATVSDMNGLKS
-232 LSGNKHLES
+232 LSGNKHLKS
-241 NGNSTLVVVPKK
+241 NGNPTLLVLPKK
-253 VLKSLDPLVY
+253 VLKSLNPSVY
-263 RNIEYDV
+263 RNVEYEV

-308 NAHIQEVRSDNG
+308 NAHIQEVCSENG

-333 AVSLKSLKPLPQTSP
+333 AVSLKSLKPLPQASP

-363 FPTWGQ
+363 FSTWGQ
-369 NAQPDAECRG
+369 NAQPDADCRG
-379 PKGQS
+379 PKNQS

-408 LSSGPQPHQTSTE
+408 LCSAPQPHQTSAE
-421 QKPPGRNPS
+421 QKTPGRSPS
-430 QSVRKA
+430 QTVRKP
-436 ERERAEDLTPGSR
+436 ERERTEDVNHGSR

-454 GLSPEERREK
+454 GLSPEERWEK

-484 PALCN
+484 PALSN
-489 NQSVCQAATQT
+489 VGLTLQRQT
-500 MDTSNQKK
+500 LTGLSCDSHPWCHGSFTGLSCLGV
-508 FSTNERRNSKWTAE
+508 T
-522 VEEQQKEKESNSRQ
+522 ESNSRQ

-547 SENSQDESYPKASS
+547 SEKNSQDESYPKVSS
-561 PLEQVKIDSAF
+561 PLEQVKTDSSV
-572 LAEQVRNVCLIS
+572 LAEQTV
-584 KFSSQETSDKG
+584 
-595 ELHHSHNLTEC
+595 TEC
-606 LPSITP
+606 LPSVTP
-612 TPSPVFSEVHLPPPV
+612 TPSPVFSEVHLPPTV

-637 PSEPTSYGPAGI
+637 PSEPATYGPAGI
-649 PSQIP
+649 SAQIP
-654 ASSLMPGPAAGPDS
+654 ASSLMAAPATGPDS

-678 SVAGV
+678 PVAGV
-683 PVWLQAVN
+683 PVSLQAVN

-706 PLYPGFPLSEKGERA
+706 PLYPGFPFSEKGERA
-721 VAPSYSLCN
+721 IAPSYSLCN
-730 TGEDLPKDKNILRFF
+730 TGEDLPKDKSILRFF

-779 NVSLPVYPHS
+779 NVSLPVYPHN
-789 PWFQEA
+789 PWFQET
-795 PPAQNESETA
+795 PPTQNENETA
-805 RPNRHFGVQSEAR
+805 RTNMHFAVQSEAR
-818 SNGQIPQVDSRSPSL
+818 ANGQIPQLNSRSPSL
-833 PLIIPTAQVT
+833 PLIIPTAQVS
-843 ESQGQVCVETENPAQ
+843 EGQGQVCVESENPVQ
-858 ALHANYEE
+858 ALHASYEE
-866 SLRGKNMF
+866 SLRGKNVF
-874 PQPPFGHN
+874 PQPPFGHS

-889 IAPHFFPHF
+889 IAPPFFPHF

-905 GFIENSVGRPSVVMS
+905 GFIENSVARPNVVMS
-920 PEDKEAAAG
+920 PEDKEATPS
-929 TSANM
+929 TSANI
-934 YVGKESSPPVP
+934 YVAKECSPPVAV
-945 GVNCAEQLQKTNS
+945 GNCAEQLQKPHGS
-958 SSGTNTVPF
+958 SSSSSSSTVPF
-967 PVAGPGSQCS
+967 PVGSSECS
-977 APKDTSVRA
+977 SPKDPAARA

-991 TCPLAAP
+991 TGPAAP
-998 KQKTSGQQQ
+998 PAKAAGQ
-1007 HSAPQTQGTERQP
+1007 QTQGAERRTAVP
-1020 AAPASQPLLSEPPKS
+1020 NTSPLLAEPAKN
-1035 ELKNSIPSRKEKTGK
+1035 ELRNSIPSSRKDKADK
-1050 GRDSKGAAN
+1050 GRDSKGAGN
-1059 LQTES
+1059 LQPES
-1064 RAQRMREES
+1064 RAQKTREES
-1073 SEDEN
+1073 SEDES

-1098 GGRRPR
+1098 GRRPR
-1104 LERGY
+1104 LEWGY

-1119 NEEAWKGPPGRS
+1119 NEEAWKGPAASRG
-1131 RDDSYQYQRNFR
+1131 RDDGYQYQRNFR
-1143 GQPYR
+1143 GRPYR

-1157 DNQRGQQ
+1157 DNQRGHQ

>member
-1 MDAAGRAGGS
+1 MDAAGRAGGGEQS
-11 QQGHPGGGDGDA
+11 QPGSGRDA
-23 PGDAPMD
+23 PGDTSMD

-57 VLHSQSRHMDV
+57 VLHSQSRHIDV

-85 FIEGPFEE
+85 FIEGPFED
-93 YLKNLENPQEWVG
+93 YLKSLENPQEWVG

-121 IIYREPNASPS
+121 IIYQEPNASPS

-175 LYEKVFNVDVKK
+175 LYEKVFDVDVKK
-187 IVAELSAVGG
+187 IMAELSAVGVAE
-197 TGESNGSSEV
+197 ESNGSSEV

-219 KATTASDVNGMKS
+219 KATTVSDMNGMKS

-241 NGNSTLVVVPKK
+241 NGSPTSLVLPKK

-270 WLQSKWDQQKQDFS
+270 WLRSRWDQQKQDFS
-284 IAAGMQYSVGDKCKV
+284 IAAGMQYSIGDKCKV

-308 NAHIQEVRSDNG
+308 NAHIQEVCSENG

-363 FPTWGQ
+363 YPTWGQ

-379 PKGQS
+379 PKNQS

-408 LSSGPQPHQTSTE
+408 LCSGPQPHQTSTE
-421 QKPPGRNPS
+421 QKAPGRNPS
-430 QSVRKA
+430 QSARKA
-436 ERERAEDLTPGSR
+436 ERERGEELSQHGGSR
-449 DCNYF
+449 DCHYF

-489 NQSVCQAATQT
+489 NQLVCQAATQT
-500 MDTSNQKK
+500 VDNVNQKK
-508 FSTNERRNSKWTAE
+508 FSNSERRNSKWTAE
-522 VEEQQKEKESNSRQ
+522 VEEQKEKESNSRQ

-547 SENSQDESYPKASS
+547 SE
-561 PLEQVKIDSAF
+561 
-572 LAEQVRNVCLIS
+572 
-584 KFSSQETSDKG
+584 FSSQETSDKG

-606 LPSITP
+606 LPSVTP
-612 TPSPVFSEVHLPPPV
+612 TPSPVFSEVHLPPAV

-637 PSEPTSYGPAGI
+637 PSEPATYGPAGI
-649 PSQIP
+649 PTQIP
-654 ASSLMPGPAAGPDS
+654 ASSLMPGPATGPDS

-678 SVAGV
+678 SGAGV

-706 PLYPGFPLSEKGERA
+706 PLYPGFPFNEKGERA
-721 VAPSYSLCN
+721 VAPPYSLCS
-730 TGEDLPKDKNILRFF
+730 TGDDLPKDKNILRFF

-779 NVSLPVYPHS
+779 NVSLPVYPHN

-795 PPAQNESETA
+795 APAQNENDPA
-805 RPNRHFGVQSEAR
+805 RPNRHFAVQTEAR
-818 SNGQIPQVDSRSPSL
+818 SNGQIPQVDRSPSL
-833 PLIIPTAQVT
+833 PLIIPSAQVT
-843 ESQGQVCVETENPAQ
+843 ESQGQVCVEPENPAQ

-889 IAPHFFPHF
+889 IAPPFFPHF

-905 GFIENSVGRPSVVMS
+905 GFIENSVARPNLVLS

-929 TSANM
+929 SSASM
-934 YVGKESSPPVP
+934 YVGKECSPPVP

-958 SSGTNTVPF
+958 GSNTVPF
-967 PVAGPGSQCS
+967 PVAAAGT
-977 APKDTSVRA
+977 PKDTSARA

-991 TCPLAAP
+991 TCPAAP
-998 KQKTSGQQQ
+998 KQKAAGQQ
-1007 HSAPQTQGTERQP
+1007 HRPPQTQGPERP
-1020 AAPASQPLLSEPPKS
+1020 AAGPSTQALLAEPPKN
-1035 ELKNSIPSRKEKTGK
+1035 ELKAGTPGRKERPAK
-1050 GRDSKGAAN
+1050 GRESKGAGN
-1059 LQTES
+1059 VQPDS
-1064 RAQRMREES
+1064 RAQRTREES
-1073 SEDEN
+1073 SEDDT

-1104 LERGY
+1104 PDRGY

-1119 NEEAWKGPPGRS
+1119 SEEAWKGPPSRS
-1131 RDDSYQYQRNFR
+1131 RDDGYQYQRNFR

-1148 NDRRRATLG
+1148 NDRRRAALG

>member
-1 MDAAGRAGGS
+1 MEAACKPDGGE
-11 QQGHPGGGDGDA
+11 QGHRGGGADPPGEDSMDG
-23 PGDAPMD
+23 
-30 RYLRSQGLYRKKVA
+30 YLRSQGLYRKRVA

-57 VLHSQSRHMDV
+57 VLHSQSRHIDV

-93 YLKNLENPQEWVG
+93 YLKCLENPQEWVG

-132 RVTENGF
+132 HVTENGF

-160 YAEKAA
+160 YSEKAA

-175 LYEKVFNVDVKK
+175 LYEKVFDTDVKK
-187 IVAELSAVGG
+187 IIAELSAVGV
-197 TGESNGSSEV
+197 TEESNGSSEL

-219 KATTASDVNGMKS
+219 KATTVNDMNGLKS
-232 LSGNKHLES
+232 LSGNKHLKS
-241 NGNSTLVVVPKK
+241 NGNPALVVLPKK
-253 VLKSLDPLVY
+253 VLKSLNPSVY
-263 RNIEYDV
+263 RNVEYDV

-308 NAHIQEVRSDNG
+308 NAHIQEVCSENG

-333 AVSLKSLKPLPQTSP
+333 AVSLKSLKPLPQASP

-369 NAQPDAECRG
+369 NAQPDADCRG
-379 PKGQS
+379 PKNQS

-408 LSSGPQPHQTSTE
+408 LCSGPQPHQTSTE
-421 QKPPGRNPS
+421 QKTAGRNPS
-430 QSVRKA
+430 QAVRKPD
-436 ERERAEDLTPGSR
+436 RERTEDLNHSSR

-484 PALCN
+484 PALSN

-500 MDTSNQKK
+500 VDNLNQKK
-508 FSTNERRNSKWTAE
+508 FSSNERRNSKWTAE
-522 VEEQQKEKESNSRQ
+522 VEEQKDNKESNSRQ
-536 IHLSQKLEPNS
+536 INLSQNLEPNS
-547 SENSQDESYPKASS
+547 SE
-561 PLEQVKIDSAF
+561 
-572 LAEQVRNVCLIS
+572 
-584 KFSSQETSDKG
+584 FSSQETSDKG
-595 ELHHSHNLTEC
+595 ELHHSHSLTEC
-606 LPSITP
+606 LPSVTP
-612 TPSPVFSEVHLPPPV
+612 TPSPVFSEVHLRPAV
-627 PSVPAIVPAW
+627 PSVPTIVPAW
-637 PSEPTSYGPAGI
+637 PSEPTTYGPAGI
-649 PSQIP
+649 PAQIP
-654 ASSLMPGPAAGPDS
+654 ASSLMPAPATGPDS

-678 SVAGV
+678 PVAGV
-683 PVWLQAVN
+683 PVSLQAVN

-779 NVSLPVYPHS
+779 NVSLPVYPHN

-795 PPAQNESETA
+795 PPTPNESEAA
-805 RPNRHFGVQSEAR
+805 RTSRHFPGQSEAR
-818 SNGQIPQVDSRSPSL
+818 SNGQIPQADSRSPSL
-833 PLIIPTAQVT
+833 PLIIPTAQVS
-843 ESQGQVCVETENPAQ
+843 ESQGQVCVESENPAQ

-866 SLRGKNMF
+866 SLRGKNVF

-889 IAPHFFPHF
+889 IAPPFFPHF

-905 GFIENSVGRPSVVMS
+905 GFIENSVARPNVVMS
-920 PEDKEAAAG
+920 PEDKETAVG
-929 TSANM
+929 TSASV
-934 YVGKESSPPVP
+934 YAAKECGPPVP
-945 GVNCAEQLQKTNS
+945 AVNCAEQLQKNNS
-958 SSGTNTVPF
+958 SGGGLNAVPF
-967 PVAGPGSQCS
+967 PVAS
-977 APKDTSVRA
+977 ASSECGALKETSARA
-986 PQLEQ
+986 PQLEP
-991 TCPLAAP
+991 TSPSASPA
-998 KQKTSGQQQ
+998 KQKPAGQQ
-1007 HSAPQTQGTERQP
+1007 HRTPQIQGGTERQ
-1020 AAPASQPLLSEPPKS
+1020 AAVPNASPLLAEPPRN
-1035 ELKNSIPSRKEKTGK
+1035 ELKNSGSSRKEKTDK
-1050 GRDSKGAAN
+1050 GRDSKGAGN
-1059 LQTES
+1059 VQTES
-1064 RAQRMREES
+1064 RAQRTREES
-1073 SEDEN
+1073 SEDES
-1078 EVSDMLRSGRSKQ
+1078 EVSDMLKSGRSKQ

-1104 LERGY
+1104 LEWGY
-1109 SSRGGYQFQR
+1109 SSRGGGYQFQR
-1119 NEEAWKGPPGRS
+1119 NEETWKGPPSRS
-1131 RDDSYQYQRNFR
+1131 RDDGYQYQRNFR
-1143 GQPYR
+1143 GRPYR
-1148 NDRRRATLG
+1148 NDRRRAALG
-1157 DNQRGQQ
+1157 DNQRGHQ

>member
-1 MDAAGRAGGS
+1 MDAAGRAGGGEQS
-11 QQGHPGGGDGDA
+11 QPGSGRDA
-23 PGDAPMD
+23 PGDTSMD

-57 VLHSQSRHMDV
+57 VLHSQSRHIDV
-68 RMACVDYLRKN
+68 RMACVDYLRQN

-85 FIEGPFEE
+85 FIEGPFED
-93 YLKNLENPQEWVG
+93 YLKSLENPQEWVG

-121 IIYREPNASPS
+121 IIYQEPNASPS

-175 LYEKVFNVDVKK
+175 LYEKVFDVDVKK
-187 IVAELSAVGG
+187 IMAELSAVGVAE
-197 TGESNGSSEV
+197 ESNGSSEV

-219 KATTASDVNGMKS
+219 KATTVSDMNGMKS

-241 NGNSTLVVVPKK
+241 NGSPTSLVLPKK

-270 WLQSKWDQQKQDFS
+270 WLRSRWDQQKQDFS

-308 NAHIQEVRSDNG
+308 NAHIQEVCSENG

-363 FPTWGQ
+363 YPTWGQ

-379 PKGQS
+379 PKNQS

-408 LSSGPQPHQTSTE
+408 LCSGPQPHQTSTE
-421 QKPPGRNPS
+421 QKAPGRNPS
-430 QSVRKA
+430 QSARKA
-436 ERERAEDLTPGSR
+436 ERERGEELSQHGAR
-449 DCNYF
+449 DCHYF

-489 NQSVCQAATQT
+489 NQLVCQAATQT
-500 MDTSNQKK
+500 VDNVNQKK
-508 FSTNERRNSKWTAE
+508 FSNSERRNSKWTAE
-522 VEEQQKEKESNSRQ
+522 VEEQKEKESNSRQ

-547 SENSQDESYPKASS
+547 SEN
-561 PLEQVKIDSAF
+561 
-572 LAEQVRNVCLIS
+572 
-584 KFSSQETSDKG
+584 
-595 ELHHSHNLTEC
+595 LTEC
-606 LPSITP
+606 LPSVTP
-612 TPSPVFSEVHLPPPV
+612 TPSPVFSEVHLPPAV

-637 PSEPTSYGPAGI
+637 PSEPATYGPAGI
-649 PSQIP
+649 PTQIP
-654 ASSLMPGPAAGPDS
+654 ASSLMPGPATGPDS
-668 IVSQAQVTSA
+668 IVSQA
-678 SVAGV
+678 
-683 PVWLQAVN
+683 
-691 QPLMP
+691 
-696 LPQTLNPYQD
+696 QTLNPYQD
-706 PLYPGFPLSEKGERA
+706 PLYPGFPFNEKGERA
-721 VAPSYSLCN
+721 VAPPYSLCS
-730 TGEDLPKDKNILRFF
+730 TGDDLPKDKNILRFF

-779 NVSLPVYPHS
+779 NVSLPVYPHN

-795 PPAQNESETA
+795 APAQNENDPA
-805 RPNRHFGVQSEAR
+805 RPNRHFAVQTEAR
-818 SNGQIPQVDSRSPSL
+818 SNGQIPQVDRSPSL
-833 PLIIPTAQVT
+833 PLIIPSAQVT
-843 ESQGQVCVETENPAQ
+843 ESQGQVCVEPENPTQ

-889 IAPHFFPHF
+889 IAPPFFPHF

-905 GFIENSVGRPSVVMS
+905 GFIENSVARPNLVLS

-929 TSANM
+929 SSASM
-934 YVGKESSPPVP
+934 YVGKECSPPVP

-958 SSGTNTVPF
+958 GSNTVPF
-967 PVAGPGSQCS
+967 PVAAAGT
-977 APKDTSVRA
+977 PKDTSARA

-991 TCPLAAP
+991 TCPAAP
-998 KQKTSGQQQ
+998 KQKAAGQQ
-1007 HSAPQTQGTERQP
+1007 HRPPQTQGPERPTAGPSTQ
-1020 AAPASQPLLSEPPKS
+1020 ALLAEPPKN
-1035 ELKNSIPSRKEKTGK
+1035 ELKAGTPGRKERPAKS
-1050 GRDSKGAAN
+1050 RESKGAGN
-1059 LQTES
+1059 VQPDS
-1064 RAQRMREES
+1064 RAQRTREES
-1073 SEDEN
+1073 SEDDT

-1104 LERGY
+1104 PDRGY

-1119 NEEAWKGPPGRS
+1119 NEEAWKGPPSRS
-1131 RDDSYQYQRNFR
+1131 RDDGYQYQRNFR

-1148 NDRRRATLG
+1148 NDRRRAALG

>member
-1 MDAAGRAGGS
+1 MRVDNERCGGS
-11 QQGHPGGGDGDA
+11 PRCEAVNMEAACRPDGGEQSHQGSGMDA
-23 PGDAPMD
+23 PGDASMD
-30 RYLRSQGLYRKKVA
+30 CYLRSQGLYRKRVA

-57 VLHSQSRHMDV
+57 VLHSQSRHIDV
-68 RMACVDYLRKN
+68 RMACVDYLRKH

-93 YLKNLENPQEWVG
+93 YLKCLENPQEWVG

-132 RVTENGF
+132 HVTENGF

-160 YAEKAA
+160 YSEKAA

-175 LYEKVFNVDVKK
+175 LYEKVFDTDVKK
-187 IVAELSAVGG
+187 IIAELSAVGV
-197 TGESNGSSEV
+197 TEESNGSSEV

-219 KATTASDVNGMKS
+219 KATTVSDMNGLKS
-232 LSGNKHLES
+232 LSGNKHLKS
-241 NGNSTLVVVPKK
+241 NGNPTLLVLPKK
-253 VLKSLDPLVY
+253 VLKSLNPSVY
-263 RNIEYDV
+263 RNVEYDV

-308 NAHIQEVRSDNG
+308 NAHIQEVCSENG
-320 PVVVFVEELGAKH
+320 PVVVFVEELGAK
-333 AVSLKSLKPLPQTSP
+333 KP
-348 MEGWNTVPGKKIKKF
+348 
-363 FPTWGQ
+363 
-369 NAQPDAECRG
+369 D
-379 PKGQS
+379 
-384 KSIKPQSALPPRL
+384 
-397 QHTVGTRQHQF
+397 
-408 LSSGPQPHQTSTE
+408 
-421 QKPPGRNPS
+421 
-430 QSVRKA
+430 
-436 ERERAEDLTPGSR
+436 RERTEDLNHGSR

-484 PALCN
+484 PALSN

-500 MDTSNQKK
+500 VDNLNQKK
-508 FSTNERRNSKWTAE
+508 FSSNERRNSKWAAE
-522 VEEQQKEKESNSRQ
+522 VEEQKDKESNSRQ

-547 SENSQDESYPKASS
+547 SEKTSQDENYPKASS
-561 PLEQVKIDSAF
+561 PLEQVKTDSPIP
-572 LAEQVRNVCLIS
+572 AEQVRNVCLIS

-606 LPSITP
+606 LPSVTP
-612 TPSPVFSEVHLPPPV
+612 TPSPVFSEVHLPPAV

-637 PSEPTSYGPAGI
+637 PTEPTTYGPAGI
-649 PSQIP
+649 PAQIP
-654 ASSLMPGPAAGPDS
+654 ASSLMPAPATGPDS

-678 SVAGV
+678 PVAGV
-683 PVWLQAVN
+683 PVSLQAVN

-706 PLYPGFPLSEKGERA
+706 PLYPGFPFSEKGERA
-721 VAPSYSLCN
+721 VAPPYSLCN

-779 NVSLPVYPHS
+779 NVSLPVYPHN

-795 PPAQNESETA
+795 PPTQNENETA
-805 RPNRHFGVQSEAR
+805 RTNRHFPVLSEAR

-833 PLIIPTAQVT
+833 PLIIPTAQVS
-843 ESQGQVCVETENPAQ
+843 ESQGQVCVESENPVQ

-889 IAPHFFPHF
+889 IAPPFFPHF

-905 GFIENSVGRPSVVMS
+905 GFIENSVARPNVVMS
-920 PEDKEAAAG
+920 PEDKEATAS
-929 TSANM
+929 TSATM
-934 YVGKESSPPVP
+934 YVAKECSPPVP
-945 GVNCAEQLQKTNS
+945 VVNCAEQLQKTNS
-958 SSGTNTVPF
+958 SSGSNTVPF
-967 PVAGPGSQCS
+967 PVAGASSDCS
-977 APKDTSVRA
+977 VPKETSARA

-991 TCPLAAP
+991 TCPLASPA
-998 KQKTSGQQQ
+998 KQKPAGQQNR
-1007 HSAPQTQGTERQP
+1007 SLQTQGTERQTAVP
-1020 AAPASQPLLSEPPKS
+1020 NTPPLLAEPPKN
-1035 ELKNSIPSRKEKTGK
+1035 ELKTSIPSRKEKTDK
-1050 GRDSKGAAN
+1050 GRDSKGAGN
-1059 LQTES
+1059 LQAES
-1064 RAQRMREES
+1064 RAQRTREES
-1073 SEDEN
+1073 SEDES

-1104 LERGY
+1104 LEWGY

-1119 NEEAWKGPPGRS
+1119 NEEAWKGPPSRS

-1143 GQPYR
+1143 GRPYR

-1157 DNQRGQQ
+1157 DNQRGHQ

>member
-1 MDAAGRAGGS
+1 MDAAGRAGGGEQS
-11 QQGHPGGGDGDA
+11 QPGSGRDA
-23 PGDAPMD
+23 PGDTSMD

-57 VLHSQSRHMDV
+57 VLHSQSRHIDV

-85 FIEGPFEE
+85 FIEGPFED
-93 YLKNLENPQEWVG
+93 YLKSLENPQEWVG

-121 IIYREPNASPS
+121 IIYQEPNASPS

-175 LYEKVFNVDVKK
+175 LYEKVFDMDVKK
-187 IVAELSAVGG
+187 IMAELSAVGVAE
-197 TGESNGSSEV
+197 ESNGSSEV
-207 SASDSEDDNYRS
+207 SASDSEDDNCRS
-219 KATTASDVNGMKS
+219 KATTVSDMNGMKS

-241 NGNSTLVVVPKK
+241 NGSPTSLVLPKK

-270 WLQSKWDQQKQDFS
+270 WLRSRWDQQKQDFS
-284 IAAGMQYSVGDKCKV
+284 IAAGMQYSIGDKCKV

-308 NAHIQEVRSDNG
+308 NAHIQEVCSENG

-363 FPTWGQ
+363 YPTWGQ

-379 PKGQS
+379 PKNQS

-408 LSSGPQPHQTSTE
+408 LCSGPQPHQTSTE
-421 QKPPGRNPS
+421 QKAPGRNPS
-430 QSVRKA
+430 QSARKA
-436 ERERAEDLTPGSR
+436 ERERGEELSHHGGR
-449 DCNYF
+449 DCHYF

-489 NQSVCQAATQT
+489 NQLVCQAATQT
-500 MDTSNQKK
+500 VDNVNQKK
-508 FSTNERRNSKWTAE
+508 FSNSERRNSKWTAE
-522 VEEQQKEKESNSRQ
+522 VEEQKEKESNSRQ

-561 PLEQVKIDSAF
+561 PLEQVKTDSPI

-606 LPSITP
+606 LPSVTP
-612 TPSPVFSEVHLPPPV
+612 TPSPVFSEVHLPPAV

-637 PSEPTSYGPAGI
+637 PSEPATYGPAGI
-649 PSQIP
+649 PTQIP
-654 ASSLMPGPAAGPDS
+654 ASSLMPGPATGPDS

-678 SVAGV
+678 SGAGV

-706 PLYPGFPLSEKGERA
+706 PLYPGFPFNEKGERA
-721 VAPSYSLCN
+721 VAPPYSLCS
-730 TGEDLPKDKNILRFF
+730 TGDDLPKDKNILRFF

-779 NVSLPVYPHS
+779 NVSLPVYPHN

-795 PPAQNESETA
+795 APAQNENDTA
-805 RPNRHFGVQSEAR
+805 RPNRHFVQTEAR
-818 SNGQIPQVDSRSPSL
+818 SNGQIPQVDRSPSL
-833 PLIIPTAQVT
+833 PLIIPSAQVT
-843 ESQGQVCVETENPAQ
+843 ESQGQVCVEPENPAQ

-889 IAPHFFPHF
+889 IAPPFFPHF

-905 GFIENSVGRPSVVMS
+905 GFIENSVARPNVVLS

-929 TSANM
+929 TSASM
-934 YVGKESSPPVP
+934 YVGKECSPPVP

-958 SSGTNTVPF
+958 GSNTVPF
-967 PVAGPGSQCS
+967 PVAAAGT
-977 APKDTSVRA
+977 PKDTSARA

-991 TCPLAAP
+991 TCPAAP
-998 KQKTSGQQQ
+998 KQKAAGQQ
-1007 HSAPQTQGTERQP
+1007 HRPPQTQGPERPTAGPSTQ
-1020 AAPASQPLLSEPPKS
+1020 ALLAEPPKN
-1035 ELKNSIPSRKEKTGK
+1035 ELKAGTPGRKERPAK
-1050 GRDSKGAAN
+1050 GRESKGAGNAQ
-1059 LQTES
+1059 LDS
-1064 RAQRMREES
+1064 RAQRTREES
-1073 SEDEN
+1073 SEDDT

-1104 LERGY
+1104 PDRGY

-1119 NEEAWKGPPGRS
+1119 NEEAWKGPPSRS
-1131 RDDSYQYQRNFR
+1131 RDDGYQYQRNFR

-1148 NDRRRATLG
+1148 NDRRRAALG

>member
-1 MDAAGRAGGS
+1 MDAAGRAGGGEQS
-11 QQGHPGGGDGDA
+11 QPGSGRDA
-23 PGDAPMD
+23 PGDTSMD

-57 VLHSQSRHMDV
+57 VLHSQSRHIDV

-85 FIEGPFEE
+85 FIEGPFED
-93 YLKNLENPQEWVG
+93 YLKSLENPQEWVG

-121 IIYREPNASPS
+121 IIYQEPNASPS

-175 LYEKVFNVDVKK
+175 LYEKVFDVDVKK
-187 IVAELSAVGG
+187 IMAELSAVGVAE
-197 TGESNGSSEV
+197 ESNGSSEV
-207 SASDSEDDNYRS
+207 SASDSEDDSYRS
-219 KATTASDVNGMKS
+219 KATTVSDMNGMKS

-241 NGNSTLVVVPKK
+241 NGSPTSLVLPKK

-270 WLQSKWDQQKQDFS
+270 WLRSRWDQQKQDFS
-284 IAAGMQYSVGDKCKV
+284 IAAGMQYSIGDKCKV

-308 NAHIQEVRSDNG
+308 NAHIQEVCSENG

-363 FPTWGQ
+363 YPTWGQ

-379 PKGQS
+379 PKNQS

-408 LSSGPQPHQTSTE
+408 LCSGPQPHQTSTE
-421 QKPPGRNPS
+421 QKAPGRTPS
-430 QSVRKA
+430 QSARKA
-436 ERERAEDLTPGSR
+436 ERERGEELSHHSSR
-449 DCNYF
+449 DCHYF

-489 NQSVCQAATQT
+489 NQLVCQAATQT
-500 MDTSNQKK
+500 VDNVNQKK
-508 FSTNERRNSKWTAE
+508 FSNSERRNSKWTAE
-522 VEEQQKEKESNSRQ
+522 VEEQKEKESNSRQ

-547 SENSQDESYPKASS
+547 SEKNSQDESYPKASS
-561 PLEQVKIDSAF
+561 PLEQVKTDSPI
-572 LAEQVRNVCLIS
+572 LAEQ
-584 KFSSQETSDKG
+584 
-595 ELHHSHNLTEC
+595 NLTEC
-606 LPSITP
+606 LPSVTP
-612 TPSPVFSEVHLPPPV
+612 TPSPVFSEVHLPPAV

-637 PSEPTSYGPAGI
+637 PSEPATYGPAGI
-649 PSQIP
+649 PTQIP
-654 ASSLMPGPAAGPDS
+654 ASSLMPGPATGPDS
-668 IVSQAQVTSA
+668 IVSQA
-678 SVAGV
+678 
-683 PVWLQAVN
+683 
-691 QPLMP
+691 
-696 LPQTLNPYQD
+696 QTLNPYQD
-706 PLYPGFPLSEKGERA
+706 PLYPGFPFNEKGERA
-721 VAPSYSLCN
+721 VAPPYSLCS
-730 TGEDLPKDKNILRFF
+730 TGDDLPKDKNILRFF

-779 NVSLPVYPHS
+779 NVSLPVYPHN

-795 PPAQNESETA
+795 APAQNENDTA
-805 RPNRHFGVQSEAR
+805 RPNRHFAVQTEAR
-818 SNGQIPQVDSRSPSL
+818 SNGQIPQVDRSPSL
-833 PLIIPTAQVT
+833 PLIIPSAQVT
-843 ESQGQVCVETENPAQ
+843 ESQGQVCVEPENPAQ

-889 IAPHFFPHF
+889 IAPPFFPHF

-905 GFIENSVGRPSVVMS
+905 GFIENSVARPNVVLS

-929 TSANM
+929 TSASM
-934 YVGKESSPPVP
+934 YVGKECSPPVP

-958 SSGTNTVPF
+958 GSNTVPF
-967 PVAGPGSQCS
+967 PVAAAGT
-977 APKDTSVRA
+977 PKDTSARA

-991 TCPLAAP
+991 TSPAAP
-998 KQKTSGQQQ
+998 KQKAAGQQ
-1007 HSAPQTQGTERQP
+1007 HRPPQTQGPERPTAGPSTQ
-1020 AAPASQPLLSEPPKS
+1020 ALLAEPPKN
-1035 ELKNSIPSRKEKTGK
+1035 ELKAGTPSRKERPAK
-1050 GRDSKGAAN
+1050 GRESKGAGNA
-1059 LQTES
+1059 QPDS
-1064 RAQRMREES
+1064 RAQRTREES
-1073 SEDEN
+1073 SEDDT

-1104 LERGY
+1104 PDRGY

-1119 NEEAWKGPPGRS
+1119 NEEAWKGPPSRS

-1148 NDRRRATLG
+1148 NDRRRAALG

>member
-1 MDAAGRAGGS
+1 MDAAGRAGGEQS
-11 QQGHPGGGDGDA
+11 HPGGDGAGDSS
-23 PGDAPMD
+23 MD

-57 VLHSQSRHMDV
+57 VLHSQSRHIDV

-93 YLKNLENPQEWVG
+93 YLKSLENPQEWVG

-121 IIYREPNASPS
+121 IIYQEPNASPS

-160 YAEKAA
+160 YSEKAA
-166 LCQSLLYEL
+166 LCQCKY
-175 LYEKVFNVDVKK
+175 YIVFDIDVKK
-187 IVAELSAVGG
+187 IITELSAAGG
-197 TGESNGSSEV
+197 TEESNGSSEV
-207 SASDSEDDNYRS
+207 SASDSDDDSYRS
-219 KATTASDVNGMKS
+219 KATTVSDMNGMKS

-241 NGNSTLVVVPKK
+241 NGNPALLVLPKK
-253 VLKSLDPLVY
+253 VLKSLNPLVY

-270 WLQSKWDQQKQDFS
+270 WLQSRWDQQKQDFS
-284 IAAGMQYSVGDKCKV
+284 IAAGMQYSLGQFV

-308 NAHIQEVRSDNG
+308 NAHIQDVCSENG

-333 AVSLKSLKPLPQTSP
+333 TVSLKSLKPLPQTSP

-363 FPTWGQ
+363 FPAWGQ
-369 NAQPDAECRG
+369 SAQPDAECRG
-379 PKGQS
+379 PKNQS
-384 KSIKPQSALPPRL
+384 KSVKPQSALPPRL

-408 LSSGPQPHQTSTE
+408 L
-421 QKPPGRNPS
+421 
-430 QSVRKA
+430 
-436 ERERAEDLTPGSR
+436 DLNHGSR

-500 MDTSNQKK
+500 MDNLNQKK
-508 FSTNERRNSKWTAE
+508 FSNNERRNSKWAAE
-522 VEEQQKEKESNSRQ
+522 VEEQKEKESNSRQ

-547 SENSQDESYPKASS
+547 SEKNSQDESYPKASS
-561 PLEQVKIDSAF
+561 PLEQVKTDSPI
-572 LAEQVRNVCLIS
+572 LAEQ
-584 KFSSQETSDKG
+584 
-595 ELHHSHNLTEC
+595 NLAEC
-606 LPSITP
+606 LPSVTP
-612 TPSPVFSEVHLPPPV
+612 TPSPVFSEVHLPPAV

-637 PSEPTSYGPAGI
+637 PSEPTTYGPAGI
-649 PSQIP
+649 PAQIP

-706 PLYPGFPLSEKGERA
+706 PLYPGFPFTEKGERA

-779 NVSLPVYPHS
+779 NVSLPVYPHN

-795 PPAQNESETA
+795 PPAQSESEAA
-805 RPNRHFGVQSEAR
+805 RPNRHFAVQSEAR

-833 PLIIPTAQVT
+833 PLIVPTAQVS

-889 IAPHFFPHF
+889 IAPPFFPHF

-905 GFIENSVGRPSVVMS
+905 GFIENSVARPNVVMS
-920 PEDKEAAAG
+920 PEDKEAAGG
-929 TSANM
+929 TSANT
-934 YVGKESSPPVP
+934 YVGKECSPAVP
-945 GVNCAEQLQKTNS
+945 GLNCAEQLQNNS
-958 SSGTNTVPF
+958 SSGSNTVPF
-967 PVAGPGSQCS
+967 PVAGAGSQCT
-977 APKDTSVRA
+977 ALKDTSARA
-986 PQLEQ
+986 PQVEQ
-991 TCPLAAP
+991 TCALAAP
-998 KQKTSGQQQ
+998 KQKTAGQQ
-1007 HSAPQTQGTERQP
+1007 HRAPQTLGMERQP
-1020 AAPASQPLLSEPPKS
+1020 AAPSTQPLLAEPPKT

-1050 GRDSKGAAN
+1050 GRDSKGAGN
-1059 LQTES
+1059 LQMES
-1064 RAQRMREES
+1064 RAQRTREES
-1073 SEDEN
+1073 SEDES

-1119 NEEAWKGPPGRS
+1119 NEEAWKGPPSRS
-1131 RDDSYQYQRNFR
+1131 RDDGYQYQRNFR

-1148 NDRRRATLG
+1148 SDRRRATLG

>member
-1 MDAAGRAGGS
+1 MDC
-11 QQGHPGGGDGDA
+11 
-23 PGDAPMD
+23 
-30 RYLRSQGLYRKKVA
+30 YLRSQGLYRKRVA

-57 VLHSQSRHMDV
+57 VLYSQSRHIDV

-93 YLKNLENPQEWVG
+93 YLKCLENPQEWVG

-121 IIYREPNASPS
+121 IIYREPNACPS
-132 RVTENGF
+132 HVTENGF

-160 YAEKAA
+160 YSEKAA

-175 LYEKVFNVDVKK
+175 LYEKVFDTDVKK
-187 IVAELSAVGG
+187 IVAELSAVGV
-197 TGESNGSSEV
+197 TEESNGSSEV

-219 KATTASDVNGMKS
+219 KATTVGDTNGLKS
-232 LSGNKHLES
+232 LSGNKHLKS
-241 NGNSTLVVVPKK
+241 DGSSTLLVLPKK
-253 VLKSLDPLVY
+253 VLISLNPSVY
-263 RNIEYDV
+263 RNVEYDV

-299 RLDHNGKFY
+299 CLDHNGKFY
-308 NAHIQEVRSDNG
+308 NAHIQEVCSENG

-333 AVSLKSLKPLPQTSP
+333 AVSLKSLKPLPQASP

-363 FPTWGQ
+363 FPAWGQ
-369 NAQPDAECRG
+369 NAQPDADCRG
-379 PKGQS
+379 PKNQS

-408 LSSGPQPHQTSTE
+408 LCSGPQPHQTSAE

-430 QSVRKA
+430 QTVRKPD
-436 ERERAEDLTPGSR
+436 RERTEDLNHGSK

-484 PALCN
+484 PALSS
-489 NQSVCQAATQT
+489 NQSVCQAATQAV
-500 MDTSNQKK
+500 DNLNQKK
-508 FSTNERRNSKWTAE
+508 FVNNERRNSKWTAE
-522 VEEQQKEKESNSRQ
+522 VEEQKDKESNSRQ
-536 IHLSQKLEPNS
+536 IHLNQKLEPNS
-547 SENSQDESYPKASS
+547 SEKNSQDESYPKASS
-561 PLEQVKIDSAF
+561 PLEQVKPDSPI
-572 LAEQVRNVCLIS
+572 LAEQNV
-584 KFSSQETSDKG
+584 
-595 ELHHSHNLTEC
+595 TEC

-612 TPSPVFSEVHLPPPV
+612 TPSPVFSEVHLPPAV

-637 PSEPTSYGPAGI
+637 PSDPTTYGPAGI
-649 PSQIP
+649 PAQIP
-654 ASSLMPGPAAGPDS
+654 ASSLMAAAATGPGS
-668 IVSQAQVTSA
+668 FFS
-678 SVAGV
+678 
-683 PVWLQAVN
+683 
-691 QPLMP
+691 

-706 PLYPGFPLSEKGERA
+706 PLYPGFPFSEKGERA
-721 VAPSYSLCN
+721 VAPSYSLCS

-767 HQAYLAACRMYP
+767 HQAYLTACRMYP
-779 NVSLPVYPHS
+779 NVSVPVYPHN

-795 PPAQNESETA
+795 PPTQNENETA
-805 RPNRHFGVQSEAR
+805 RTNRHFAVPSETR

-833 PLIIPTAQVT
+833 PLIMPTAQVS
-843 ESQGQVCVETENPAQ
+843 ESQGQVCVESENPVQ

-889 IAPHFFPHF
+889 IAPPFFPHF

-905 GFIENSVGRPSVVMS
+905 GFIENSAARPNVVMS
-920 PEDKEAAAG
+920 PEDKEATAG

-934 YVGKESSPPVP
+934 YVAKECSPPVP
-945 GVNCAEQLQKTNS
+945 VVNCAEALQKAT
-958 SSGTNTVPF
+958 SSGGSNSVPF
-967 PVAGPGSQCS
+967 LVAGAGSECS
-977 APKDTSVRA
+977 APKEASARA

-991 TCPLAAP
+991 PCPSASSA
-998 KQKTSGQQQ
+998 KQKTAGQQN
-1007 HSAPQTQGTERQP
+1007 HSPQVQGMERQ
-1020 AAPASQPLLSEPPKS
+1020 AAVPSTPPLSAEPLKN
-1035 ELKNSIPSRKEKTGK
+1035 ELKNRICSRKEKMDK
-1050 GRDSKGAAN
+1050 GSKGAGN
-1059 LQTES
+1059 LQAERT
-1064 RAQRMREES
+1064 REES
-1073 SEDEN
+1073 SEDES
-1078 EVSDMLRSGRSKQ
+1078 EVSNMLRSGRSKQ

-1104 LERGY
+1104 LEWGY

-1119 NEEAWKGPPGRS
+1119 NEEAWKGPPGRA
-1131 RDDSYQYQRNFR
+1131 RDDGYQYQRNFR
-1143 GQPYR
+1143 GRPYR

-1157 DNQRGQQ
+1157 DNQRGHQ

>member
-1 MDAAGRAGGS
+1 MEAACKPDGGE
-11 QQGHPGGGDGDA
+11 QRHQGGGVGA
-23 PGDAPMD
+23 PGDSSMD
-30 RYLRSQGLYRKKVA
+30 GYLRSQGLYRKRVA

-57 VLHSQSRHMDV
+57 VLHSQSRHIDV

-93 YLKNLENPQEWVG
+93 YLKSLENPQEWVG

-132 RVTENGF
+132 HVTENGF

-160 YAEKAA
+160 YSEKAA
-166 LCQSLLYEL
+166 FCQSLLYEL
-175 LYEKVFNVDVKK
+175 LYEKVFDTDVKK
-187 IVAELSAVGG
+187 IIAELSAVGV
-197 TGESNGSSEV
+197 TEESNGSSEV
-207 SASDSEDDNYRS
+207 SASDSEDDSYRS
-219 KATTASDVNGMKS
+219 KATTVSDMNGLKS
-232 LSGNKHLES
+232 VSGNKHLKN
-241 NGNSTLVVVPKK
+241 NGNPTLLVLPKK
-253 VLKSLDPLVY
+253 VLKSLNPSVY
-263 RNIEYDV
+263 RNVEYDV

-308 NAHIQEVRSDNG
+308 NAHIQEVCSENG

-333 AVSLKSLKPLPQTSP
+333 AVSLKSLKPLPQASP

-363 FPTWGQ
+363 FSTWGQ
-369 NAQPDAECRG
+369 NAQPDADCRG
-379 PKGQS
+379 PKNQS

-408 LSSGPQPHQTSTE
+408 LCSGPQPHQTSTE
-421 QKPPGRNPS
+421 QKAPGRNPS
-430 QSVRKA
+430 QTVRKPD
-436 ERERAEDLTPGSR
+436 RERTEDVNHGSR

-484 PALCN
+484 PALSN

-500 MDTSNQKK
+500 VDNLNQKK
-508 FSTNERRNSKWTAE
+508 FSNNERRNSRWTAE
-522 VEEQQKEKESNSRQ
+522 VEEQKDKESNSRQ

-547 SENSQDESYPKASS
+547 SEKNSQDESYPKASS
-561 PLEQVKIDSAF
+561 PLEQVKTDSPI
-572 LAEQVRNVCLIS
+572 LAEQ
-584 KFSSQETSDKG
+584 
-595 ELHHSHNLTEC
+595 NLTEC

-612 TPSPVFSEVHLPPPV
+612 TPSPVFSEVHLPPAV

-637 PSEPTSYGPAGI
+637 PSEPTTYGPAGI
-649 PSQIP
+649 PTQIP
-654 ASSLMPGPAAGPDS
+654 ASSLMPAPATGPDS

-678 SVAGV
+678 PVAGV
-683 PVWLQAVN
+683 PVSLQAVN

-706 PLYPGFPLSEKGERA
+706 PLYPGFPFSEKGERA

-779 NVSLPVYPHS
+779 NVSLPVYPHN

-795 PPAQNESETA
+795 PPAQNENETA
-805 RPNRHFGVQSEAR
+805 RTNRHFPVQSEAR
-818 SNGQIPQVDSRSPSL
+818 SNGQIPPGDGRSLSL
-833 PLIIPTAQVT
+833 PLIIPTAPVS
-843 ESQGQVCVETENPAQ
+843 ESQGQVCVESENPAQ

-866 SLRGKNMF
+866 SLRGKNVF

-889 IAPHFFPHF
+889 IAPPFFPHF

-905 GFIENSVGRPSVVMS
+905 GFIENSVARPNVVMS
-920 PEDKEAAAG
+920 PEDKEATAG
-929 TSANM
+929 TSANV
-934 YVGKESSPPVP
+934 YVAKECSPPAP
-945 GVNCAEQLQKTNS
+945 AASSAEQLQKTNGGGGGS
-958 SSGTNTVPF
+958 NTVAF
-967 PVAGPGSQCS
+967 PGAGVSSECS
-977 APKDTSVRA
+977 APKETSARA
-986 PQLEQ
+986 PALEQ
-991 TCPLAAP
+991 MCPSASPA
-998 KQKTSGQQQ
+998 KQKPAGQQNR
-1007 HSAPQTQGTERQP
+1007 SLQTQGTERQT
-1020 AAPASQPLLSEPPKS
+1020 AAPNAPPLSAEP
-1035 ELKNSIPSRKEKTGK
+1035 LKNELRNSVPGRKEKPEK
-1050 GRDSKGAAN
+1050 GRDSKGAGN
-1059 LQTES
+1059 VQIES
-1064 RAQRMREES
+1064 RAQRTREES
-1073 SEDEN
+1073 SEDES

-1104 LERGY
+1104 LEWGY
-1109 SSRGGYQFQR
+1109 SSRGGGYQFQR
-1119 NEEAWKGPPGRS
+1119 NEEAWKGAPSRA
-1131 RDDSYQYQRNFR
+1131 RDDGYQYQRNFR
-1143 GQPYR
+1143 GRPYR
-1148 NDRRRATLG
+1148 NDRRRAALG
-1157 DNQRGQQ
+1157 ENQRGHQ